1 MNGSPNMQITPD
13 VNQALANANIPLSP
27 ALTQYFQQNVTP
39 YLDQLQYQMYQTQ
52 VSLQDT
58 LQFFVNQ
65 NRCQL
70 AEIDRLKQV
79 RQTMPRMF
87 CERQIDGYGVCI
99 DHGNQ
104 TLVGK
109 LRIRSVH
116 HCYIDKD
123 GYRKELLYVL
133 YSSMDDNIHSAVVPR
148 DKLASKNL
156 LPLFE
161 SFQWVCKS
169 KAMAN
174 DYVAHCINNFAQK
187 RILYISEYP
196 GFSFVKSKEG
206 STLVQFCCNR
216 NQFGMNPLKHCSPY
230 FTKKVLPST
239 KDRPLGIKGI
249 CEKYLDT
256 DKKMM
261 LFVFS
266 LCGLLSS
273 FFREEKYSTERIL
286 TISAPDAASER
297 FATLLMQIF
306 NRGTKPLTLCSNKSA
321 VKTELL
327 HAKDETVILSDRS
340 IIDDDKKRTEMLQ
353 HILTEN
359 DSMDCQPHNLAI
371 FSTHAQYLLPPE
383 KKICLTLP
391 ENFAPAMT
399 KEEEAEMCDDLNYLI
414 NTIASYICKNYEL
427 FRDRF
432 KQNFIDIF
440 NSEFEQY
447 SPYFQGK
454 SKEIITA
461 GALLDTVYFCVID
474 CILDFD
480 SQPIAPLIYSI
491 LYDSQT
497 VSGTSEDAVS
507 EHFIAALND
516 AIRSGKLKILQHSKE
531 MDFQEGT
538 NQLIVKDKL
547 LILEESAIENVLIPS
562 MRTADNTCRILKC
575 LKACEYLHA
584 TKKNRYPLVVYS
596 HHRSLRPALI
606 ALKSDRI
613 LDSDVELMI
622 EESRYAE
629 WYSTAPAPEHFIPLT
644 ENRIGGVSYQVFDEK
659 RKDNMHFFALGKSG
673 SGKTHCLTERM
684 VSLQKLHRPV
694 IVFDT
699 SESFTEEEILE
710 KLSVGC
716 GETAEKKVQAYIAE
730 HITFHRIE
738 EDGIPVDLLKLG
750 DSGNGE
756 DTIRKIESIVESHNP
771 NMGSK
776 QQAAVHAAISDM
788 IQKGNVDMTS
798 LYEVLTSEQ
807 IPYDLADQ
815 LADTLSF
822 FVNFKANDRDWG
834 ELIEESKDII
844 IISTKAVRS
853 NGGSGL
859 IDMLLMSLYYY
870 QQAHGEKQLS
880 VFIDEIRTQNLSTK
894 GPIAKIL
901 TESRKNRMSLNFA
914 TQFLPKSAQVREIM
928 DNAAIHAF
936 FPLDDRTAASAAKLL
951 NIDPQALTLL
961 ETGECY
967 IKGTFYNQNRQ
978 KAIPGILHGTTYRNF
993 KKAKP
998 KLHKRPFIDVPCFDE
1013 KRCNFP
1019 PAKN

>member
-1 MNGSPNMQITPD
+1 MYGMSTAEQLIAINHMQVAANHAVPSGAMPFQEVLRVYGEDQIT
-13 VNQALANANIPLSP
+13 
-27 ALTQYFQQNVTP
+27 
-39 YLDQLQYQMYQTQ
+39 
-52 VSLQDT
+52 
-58 LQFFVNQ
+58 
-65 NRCQL
+65 
-70 AEIDRLKQV
+70 
-79 RQTMPRMF
+79 
-87 CERQIDGYGVCI
+87 GVGSCI
-99 DHGNQ
+99 DYEKRKIKRI
-104 TLVGK
+104 GK
-109 LRIRSVH
+109 LRIHSIH

-123 GYRKELLYVL
+123 GQRKEFLYVS
-133 YSSMDDNIHSAVVPR
+133 YSSMDDSTHLAVVPC

-216 NQFGMNPLKHCSPY
+216 NQFGMNLLKHCSPY

-273 FFREEKYSTERIL
+273 FFREEKY
-286 TISAPDAASER
+286 
-297 FATLLMQIF
+297 
-306 NRGTKPLTLCSNKSA
+306 
-321 VKTELL
+321 
-327 HAKDETVILSDRS
+327 
-340 IIDDDKKRTEMLQ
+340 
-353 HILTEN
+353 
-359 DSMDCQPHNLAI
+359 SMDCQPHNLAI

-454 SKEIITA
+454 SKEIIAA
-461 GALLDTVYFCVID
+461 GALLDTVYFCVIN
-474 CILDFD
+474 CILNFD
-480 SQPIAPLIYSI
+480 SQPITPLIYSI
-491 LYDSQT
+491 LYNSQT

-507 EHFIAALND
+507 EQFIAALND
-516 AIRSGKLKILQHSKE
+516 AIRSGKLKILRHSKE

-716 GETAEKKVQAYIAE
+716 GETAEQDVRAYIAE

-788 IQKGNVDMTS
+788 IQNGNVDMAS

-914 TQFLPKSAQVREIM
+914 TQFLPKSTQVREIM

-951 NIDPQALTLL
+951 QVDSKELTLL

-978 KAIPGILHGTTYRNF
+978 KAVPGILHGTTYRNF

-998 KLHKRPFIDVPCFDE
+998 KLHKRPLIDVPCFDE
-1013 KRCNFP
+1013 KRCNFS

>member
-1 MNGSPNMQITPD
+1 MNGMYGMSTAEQLIAINHMQVAANHAVPSGAMPFQEVLRVYGEDQIT
-13 VNQALANANIPLSP
+13 
-27 ALTQYFQQNVTP
+27 
-39 YLDQLQYQMYQTQ
+39 
-52 VSLQDT
+52 
-58 LQFFVNQ
+58 
-65 NRCQL
+65 
-70 AEIDRLKQV
+70 
-79 RQTMPRMF
+79 
-87 CERQIDGYGVCI
+87 GVGICMDYEKRKI
-99 DHGNQ
+99 KRI
-104 TLVGK
+104 GK
-109 LRIRSVH
+109 LRIHSVH

-123 GYRKELLYVL
+123 GQRKEFLYVS
-133 YSSMDDNIHSAVVPR
+133 YSSMDDSTHLAVVPR

-161 SFQWVCKS
+161 SFQWLCKS

-216 NQFGMNPLKHCSPY
+216 NQFGMNLLKHCSPY

-273 FFREEKYSTERIL
+273 FFREEKYSMERIL

-359 DSMDCQPHNLAI
+359 DNMDCQPHNLAI

-399 KEEEAEMCDDLNYLI
+399 TEEEAEMCDDLNYLVNFI
-414 NTIASYICKNYEL
+414 ISCICKSYTVL
-427 FRDRF
+427 PGAFRDEF
-432 KQNFIDIF
+432 HEQIDLYT
-440 NSEFEQY
+440 S
-447 SPYFQGK
+447 YFQGK
-454 SKEIITA
+454 SKEMIAA
-461 GALLDTVYFCVID
+461 GALLDTVYSCMIAYF
-474 CILDFD
+474 LEFD
-480 SQPIAPLIYSI
+480 SQPITMLIRSV
-491 LYDSQT
+491 LSDSQT

-507 EHFIAALND
+507 EQFIAALND
-516 AIRSGKLKILQHSKE
+516 AIRSGKLKILRHSKE

-547 LILEESAIENVLIPS
+547 LILEESAMENVLIPS

-596 HHRSLRPALI
+596 NHRSLRPALI

-788 IQKGNVDMTS
+788 IQNGNVDMAS

-822 FVNFKANDRDWG
+822 FMNFKANDRDWG

-914 TQFLPKSAQVREIM
+914 TQFLPKSTQVREIM

-951 NIDPQALTLL
+951 QVDPQALTLL

-993 KKAKP
+993 KKSKP
-998 KLHKRPFIDVPCFDE
+998 ESSSHSFIDVPCFDE

>member
-1 MNGSPNMQITPD
+1 MNGMYGMSTAEQLIAINHMQVAANHAVPSGAMPFQEVLRVYGEDQIT
-13 VNQALANANIPLSP
+13 
-27 ALTQYFQQNVTP
+27 
-39 YLDQLQYQMYQTQ
+39 
-52 VSLQDT
+52 
-58 LQFFVNQ
+58 
-65 NRCQL
+65 
-70 AEIDRLKQV
+70 
-79 RQTMPRMF
+79 
-87 CERQIDGYGVCI
+87 GVGSCI
-99 DHGNQ
+99 DQ
-104 TLVGK
+104 EKRKIKRIGK
-109 LRIRSVH
+109 LRIHSIH

-123 GYRKELLYVL
+123 GQRKEFLYVS
-133 YSSMDDNIHSAVVPR
+133 YSSMDDSTHLAVVPC

-161 SFQWVCKS
+161 SFQWMCKS

-174 DYVAHCINNFAQK
+174 DYIAYCIRCFPPKSTQ
-187 RILYISEYP
+187 YFPEYA
-196 GFSFVKSKEG
+196 GFSFIEQSEN
-206 STLVQFCCNR
+206 STSIRFDCNR
-216 NQFGMNPLKHCSPY
+216 KCFDMKLLKHCSPY

-273 FFREEKYSTERIL
+273 FFRKEKYSMERIL

-353 HILTEN
+353 YILTEN
-359 DSMDCQPHNLAI
+359 DNMDCQPHNLAI

-399 KEEEAEMCDDLNYLI
+399 TKEEAEMCDDLNYLVNFI
-414 NTIASYICKNYEL
+414 ISCICKSYTVLPGAFQDE
-427 FRDRF
+427 FHE
-432 KQNFIDIF
+432 QIDLYT
-440 NSEFEQY
+440 S
-447 SPYFQGK
+447 YFQGK
-454 SKEIITA
+454 SKEMIAA
-461 GALLDTVYFCVID
+461 GALLDTVYSCMIAYF
-474 CILDFD
+474 LEFD
-480 SQPIAPLIYSI
+480 SQPITMLIRSV
-491 LYDSQT
+491 LSDSQT

-507 EHFIAALND
+507 EQFIAALND

-644 ENRIGGVSYQVFDEK
+644 ENCIGGISYQVFDEK

-694 IVFDT
+694 IVFDN

-716 GETAEKKVQAYIAE
+716 GETAEKEVQAYIAE

-776 QQAAVHAAISDM
+776 QQAAISDM
-788 IQKGNVDMTS
+788 IQNGNVDMAS

-914 TQFLPKSAQVREIM
+914 TQFLPKSTQVREIM

>member
-1 MNGSPNMQITPD
+1 MNGMYGMSTAEQLIAINHMQVAANHAVPSGAMPFQEVLRVYGEDQIT
-13 VNQALANANIPLSP
+13 
-27 ALTQYFQQNVTP
+27 
-39 YLDQLQYQMYQTQ
+39 
-52 VSLQDT
+52 
-58 LQFFVNQ
+58 
-65 NRCQL
+65 
-70 AEIDRLKQV
+70 
-79 RQTMPRMF
+79 
-87 CERQIDGYGVCI
+87 GVGSCI
-99 DHGNQ
+99 DYEKRKIKRI
-104 TLVGK
+104 GK
-109 LRIRSVH
+109 LRIHSIH

-123 GYRKELLYVL
+123 GQRKEFLYVS
-133 YSSMDDNIHSAVVPR
+133 YSSMDDSTHLAVVPC

-161 SFQWVCKS
+161 SFQWMCKN

-174 DYVAHCINNFAQK
+174 DYIAYCIRCFPPKSTQ
-187 RILYISEYP
+187 YFPEYA
-196 GFSFVKSKEG
+196 GFSFIEQSEN
-206 STLVQFCCNR
+206 STFIRFDCNR
-216 NQFGMNPLKHCSPY
+216 KCFDMKLLKHCSPY

-273 FFREEKYSTERIL
+273 FFREEKYSMERIL

-399 KEEEAEMCDDLNYLI
+399 TEEEAEMCDDLNYLVNI
-414 NTIASYICKNYEL
+414 IISRICKSYTVL
-427 FRDRF
+427 PGSFRDEF
-432 KQNFIDIF
+432 HEQIDLYT
-440 NSEFEQY
+440 S
-447 SPYFQGK
+447 YFQDK

-461 GALLDTVYFCVID
+461 GALLDTVYSCMIAYF
-474 CILDFD
+474 LEFD
-480 SQPIAPLIYSI
+480 SQPITMLICSV
-491 LYDSQT
+491 LSDSQT
-497 VSGTSEDAVS
+497 VSSTSEDAVS
-507 EHFIAALND
+507 EQFIAALND
-516 AIRSGKLKILQHSKE
+516 AIRSDKLKILRHSKE

-644 ENRIGGVSYQVFDEK
+644 ENCIGGVSYQVFDEK

-716 GETAEKKVQAYIAE
+716 GETAEKDVRAYIAE

-788 IQKGNVDMTS
+788 IQNGNVDMAS

-914 TQFLPKSAQVREIM
+914 TQFLPKSTQVREIM

-993 KKAKP
+993 KKSKP
-998 KLHKRPFIDVPCFDE
+998 ESSSHSFIDVPCFDE

>member
-1 MNGSPNMQITPD
+1 MNGMYGMSDAERLIAVNRMQVAANHAVPNGAMPFQEVLRVYGEDQIT
-13 VNQALANANIPLSP
+13 
-27 ALTQYFQQNVTP
+27 
-39 YLDQLQYQMYQTQ
+39 
-52 VSLQDT
+52 
-58 LQFFVNQ
+58 
-65 NRCQL
+65 
-70 AEIDRLKQV
+70 
-79 RQTMPRMF
+79 
-87 CERQIDGYGVCI
+87 GVGICI
-99 DHGNQ
+99 DYEKRKRKRI
-104 TLVGK
+104 GK
-109 LRIRSVH
+109 LRIHSVC

-133 YSSMDDNIHSAVVPR
+133 YFSTDDNIHSAVIPR

-161 SFQWVCKS
+161 TFQWMCKS

-174 DYVAHCINNFAQK
+174 DYIAHCIRCFPPKSTQ
-187 RILYISEYP
+187 YFPEYA
-196 GFSFVKSKEG
+196 GFSFIEQSEN
-206 STLVQFCCNR
+206 STSIRFDCNR
-216 NQFGMNPLKHCSPY
+216 KCFDMKLLKHCSPY

-273 FFREEKYSTERIL
+273 FFREEKYSMERIL

-359 DSMDCQPHNLAI
+359 DNMDCQPHNLAI

-399 KEEEAEMCDDLNYLI
+399 TEEEAEMCDDLNYLVNFI
-414 NTIASYICKNYEL
+414 ISCICKSYTVL
-427 FRDRF
+427 PGAFRDEF
-432 KQNFIDIF
+432 HEQIDLYT
-440 NSEFEQY
+440 S
-447 SPYFQGK
+447 YFQGK
-454 SKEIITA
+454 SKEMIAA
-461 GALLDTVYFCVID
+461 GAVLNTVYLCVIN
-474 CILDFD
+474 CILNFD
-480 SQPIAPLIYSI
+480 SQPIIPLIYSV
-491 LYDSQT
+491 LSDSQT

-507 EHFIAALND
+507 EQFIAALND
-516 AIRSGKLKILQHSKE
+516 AIRSDKLKILRHSKE

-596 HHRSLRPALI
+596 NHRSLRPALI

-629 WYSTAPAPEHFIPLT
+629 WYSTATAPEHFIPLT

-659 RKDNMHFFALGKSG
+659 HKDNMHFFALGKSG

-716 GETAEKKVQAYIAE
+716 GETAEKDVRAYIAE
-730 HITFHRIE
+730 HITFHHIE

-756 DTIRKIESIVESHNP
+756 DAIRKIESIVESHNP

-788 IQKGNVDMTS
+788 IQKGNVDITS

-844 IISTKAVRS
+844 I
-853 NGGSGL
+853 
-859 IDMLLMSLYYY
+859 
-870 QQAHGEKQLS
+870 
-880 VFIDEIRTQNLSTK
+880 
-894 GPIAKIL
+894 
-901 TESRKNRMSLNFA
+901 
-914 TQFLPKSAQVREIM
+914 
-928 DNAAIHAF
+928 
-936 FPLDDRTAASAAKLL
+936 
-951 NIDPQALTLL
+951 
-961 ETGECY
+961 
-967 IKGTFYNQNRQ
+967 
-978 KAIPGILHGTTYRNF
+978 
-993 KKAKP
+993 KK
-998 KLHKRPFIDVPCFDE
+998 H
-1013 KRCNFP
+1013 
-1019 PAKN
+1019 

>member
-1 MNGSPNMQITPD
+1 MYGMSTAEQLIAINHMQVAANHAVPSGAMPFQEVLRVYGEDQIT
-13 VNQALANANIPLSP
+13 
-27 ALTQYFQQNVTP
+27 
-39 YLDQLQYQMYQTQ
+39 
-52 VSLQDT
+52 
-58 LQFFVNQ
+58 
-65 NRCQL
+65 
-70 AEIDRLKQV
+70 
-79 RQTMPRMF
+79 
-87 CERQIDGYGVCI
+87 GVGSCI
-99 DHGNQ
+99 DYEKRKIKRI
-104 TLVGK
+104 GK
-109 LRIRSVH
+109 LRIHSIH

-123 GYRKELLYVL
+123 GQRKEFLYVS
-133 YSSMDDNIHSAVVPR
+133 YSSMDDSTHLAVVPC

-161 SFQWVCKS
+161 AFQWVCKS

-174 DYVAHCINNFAQK
+174 DYIAYCIHCFLPKSTQ
-187 RILYISEYP
+187 YFPEYA
-196 GFSFVKSKEG
+196 GFSFIEQSEN
-206 STLVQFCCNR
+206 STFIRFDCNR
-216 NQFGMNPLKHCSPY
+216 KCFDMKLLKHCSPY

-273 FFREEKYSTERIL
+273 FFRKEKYSMERIL

-359 DSMDCQPHNLAI
+359 DNMDCQPHNLAI

-399 KEEEAEMCDDLNYLI
+399 TEEEAEMCDDLNYLVNI
-414 NTIASYICKNYEL
+414 IISRICKSYTVL
-427 FRDRF
+427 PGSFRDEF
-432 KQNFIDIF
+432 HEQIDLYT
-440 NSEFEQY
+440 S
-447 SPYFQGK
+447 YFQGK
-454 SKEIITA
+454 SKEIIAA
-461 GALLDTVYFCVID
+461 GALLDTVYFCVIN
-474 CILDFD
+474 CILEFD
-480 SQPIAPLIYSI
+480 SQPITPLIYSI

-507 EHFIAALND
+507 EQFIAALND
-516 AIRSGKLKILQHSKE
+516 AIRSGKLKILRHSKE

-547 LILEESAIENVLIPS
+547 LILEESAMENVLIPS

-596 HHRSLRPALI
+596 NHRSLRPALI

-644 ENRIGGVSYQVFDEK
+644 ENCIGGVSYQVFDEK

-716 GETAEKKVQAYIAE
+716 GETAEQDVRAYIAK

-788 IQKGNVDMTS
+788 IQNGNVDMAS

-914 TQFLPKSAQVREIM
+914 TQFLPKSTQVREIM

>member
-1 MNGSPNMQITPD
+1 
-13 VNQALANANIPLSP
+13 
-27 ALTQYFQQNVTP
+27 
-39 YLDQLQYQMYQTQ
+39 
-52 VSLQDT
+52 
-58 LQFFVNQ
+58 
-65 NRCQL
+65 
-70 AEIDRLKQV
+70 
-79 RQTMPRMF
+79 
-87 CERQIDGYGVCI
+87 
-99 DHGNQ
+99 
-104 TLVGK
+104 
-109 LRIRSVH
+109 
-116 HCYIDKD
+116 
-123 GYRKELLYVL
+123 
-133 YSSMDDNIHSAVVPR
+133 MDDSTHLAVVPC

-161 SFQWVCKS
+161 SFQWMCKS

-174 DYVAHCINNFAQK
+174 DYIAYCIRCFPPQSTQ
-187 RILYISEYP
+187 YFPEYA
-196 GFSFVKSKEG
+196 GFSFIEQSEN
-206 STLVQFCCNR
+206 STFIRFDCNR
-216 NQFGMNPLKHCSPY
+216 KCFDMNLLKHCSPY

-239 KDRPLGIKGI
+239 KGRPLGIKGI

-273 FFREEKYSTERIL
+273 FFRKEKYSMERIL

-327 HAKDETVILSDRS
+327 HAKDETVILSDHS

-359 DSMDCQPHNLAI
+359 DNMDCQPHNLAI

-391 ENFAPAMT
+391 ENFALAMT
-399 KEEEAEMCDDLNYLI
+399 KEEEAEMCDDLNYLVNFI
-414 NTIASYICKNYEL
+414 ISCICKSYTVL
-427 FRDRF
+427 PGAFRDEF
-432 KQNFIDIF
+432 HEQIDLYT
-440 NSEFEQY
+440 S
-447 SPYFQGK
+447 YFQGK
-454 SKEIITA
+454 SKEMIAA
-461 GALLDTVYFCVID
+461 GALLDTVYFCVIA
-474 CILDFD
+474 CFLEFD
-480 SQPIAPLIYSI
+480 SQPITMLIRSV
-491 LYDSQT
+491 LSDSQT

-507 EHFIAALND
+507 EQFIAALND
-516 AIRSGKLKILQHSKE
+516 AIRSGKLKILRHSKE

-629 WYSTAPAPEHFIPLT
+629 WYSTATAPKHFIPLT

-716 GETAEKKVQAYIAE
+716 GETAEQDVRAYIAE

-750 DSGNGE
+750 DSGNEE

-788 IQKGNVDMTS
+788 IQKGNVDMAS

-834 ELIEESKDII
+834 ELIEESKNII

-914 TQFLPKSAQVREIM
+914 TQFLPKSTQVREIM

-951 NIDPQALTLL
+951 QVDSKELTLL

>member
-216 NQFGMNPLKHCSPY
+216 NQFGMNLLKHCSPY

-359 DSMDCQPHNLAI
+359 DNMDCQPHNLAI

-454 SKEIITA
+454 SKEIIAA
-461 GALLDTVYFCVID
+461 GALLDTVYFCVIN
-474 CILDFD
+474 CILNFD
-480 SQPIAPLIYSI
+480 SQPITPLIYSI
-491 LYDSQT
+491 LYNSQT

-507 EHFIAALND
+507 EQFIAALND
-516 AIRSGKLKILQHSKE
+516 AIRS
-531 MDFQEGT
+531 
-538 NQLIVKDKL
+538 
-547 LILEESAIENVLIPS
+547 
-562 MRTADNTCRILKC
+562 
-575 LKACEYLHA
+575 
-584 TKKNRYPLVVYS
+584 
-596 HHRSLRPALI
+596 
-606 ALKSDRI
+606 
-613 LDSDVELMI
+613 
-622 EESRYAE
+622 
-629 WYSTAPAPEHFIPLT
+629 
-644 ENRIGGVSYQVFDEK
+644 GGVSYQVFDEK

-716 GETAEKKVQAYIAE
+716 GETAEQDVRAYIAE

-788 IQKGNVDMTS
+788 IQNGNVDMAS

-914 TQFLPKSAQVREIM
+914 TQFLPKSTQVREIM

-951 NIDPQALTLL
+951 QVDSKELTLL

-978 KAIPGILHGTTYRNF
+978 KAVPGILHGTTYRNF

-998 KLHKRPFIDVPCFDE
+998 KLHKRPLIDVPCFDE
-1013 KRCNFP
+1013 KRCNFS

>member
-1 MNGSPNMQITPD
+1 MNGMYGMSTAEQLIAINHMQVAANHAVPSGAMPFQEVLRVYGEDQIT
-13 VNQALANANIPLSP
+13 
-27 ALTQYFQQNVTP
+27 
-39 YLDQLQYQMYQTQ
+39 
-52 VSLQDT
+52 
-58 LQFFVNQ
+58 
-65 NRCQL
+65 
-70 AEIDRLKQV
+70 
-79 RQTMPRMF
+79 
-87 CERQIDGYGVCI
+87 GVGSCI
-99 DHGNQ
+99 DQ
-104 TLVGK
+104 EKRKIKRIGK
-109 LRIRSVH
+109 LRIHSIH

-123 GYRKELLYVL
+123 GQRKEFLYVS
-133 YSSMDDNIHSAVVPR
+133 YSSMDDSTHLAVVPC

-161 SFQWVCKS
+161 SFQWMCKS

-174 DYVAHCINNFAQK
+174 DYIAYCIRCFPPKSTQ
-187 RILYISEYP
+187 YFPEYA
-196 GFSFVKSKEG
+196 GFSFIEQSEN
-206 STLVQFCCNR
+206 STSIRFDCNR
-216 NQFGMNPLKHCSPY
+216 KCFDMKLLKHCSPY

-273 FFREEKYSTERIL
+273 FFRKEKYSMERIL

-353 HILTEN
+353 YILTEN
-359 DSMDCQPHNLAI
+359 DNMDCQPHNLAI

-399 KEEEAEMCDDLNYLI
+399 TKEEAEMCDDLNYLVNFI
-414 NTIASYICKNYEL
+414 ISCICKSYTVLPGAFQDE
-427 FRDRF
+427 FHE
-432 KQNFIDIF
+432 QIDLYT
-440 NSEFEQY
+440 S
-447 SPYFQGK
+447 YFQGK
-454 SKEIITA
+454 SKEMIAA
-461 GALLDTVYFCVID
+461 GALLDTVYSCMIAYF
-474 CILDFD
+474 LEFD
-480 SQPIAPLIYSI
+480 SQPITMLIRSV
-491 LYDSQT
+491 LSDSQT

-507 EHFIAALND
+507 EQFIAALND

-644 ENRIGGVSYQVFDEK
+644 ENCIGGISYQVFDEK

-694 IVFDT
+694 IVFDN

-716 GETAEKKVQAYIAE
+716 GETAEKEVQAYIAE

-788 IQKGNVDMTS
+788 IQNGNVDMAS

-914 TQFLPKSAQVREIM
+914 T
-928 DNAAIHAF
+928 
-936 FPLDDRTAASAAKLL
+936 
-951 NIDPQALTLL
+951 
-961 ETGECY
+961 
-967 IKGTFYNQNRQ
+967 
-978 KAIPGILHGTTYRNF
+978 
-993 KKAKP
+993 
-998 KLHKRPFIDVPCFDE
+998 
-1013 KRCNFP
+1013 
-1019 PAKN
+1019 

>member
-1 MNGSPNMQITPD
+1 MYGMSTAEQLIAINHMQVAANHAVPSGAMPFQEVLRVYGEDQIT
-13 VNQALANANIPLSP
+13 
-27 ALTQYFQQNVTP
+27 
-39 YLDQLQYQMYQTQ
+39 
-52 VSLQDT
+52 
-58 LQFFVNQ
+58 
-65 NRCQL
+65 
-70 AEIDRLKQV
+70 
-79 RQTMPRMF
+79 
-87 CERQIDGYGVCI
+87 GVGSCI
-99 DHGNQ
+99 DYEKRKIKRI
-104 TLVGK
+104 GK
-109 LRIRSVH
+109 LRIHSIH

-123 GYRKELLYVL
+123 GQRKEFLYVS
-133 YSSMDDNIHSAVVPR
+133 YSSMDDSTHLAVVPC

-161 SFQWVCKS
+161 AFQWVCKS

-174 DYVAHCINNFAQK
+174 DYIAYCIHCFLPKSTQ
-187 RILYISEYP
+187 YFPEYA
-196 GFSFVKSKEG
+196 GFSFIEQSEN
-206 STLVQFCCNR
+206 STFIRFDCNR
-216 NQFGMNPLKHCSPY
+216 KCFDMKLLKHCSPY

-273 FFREEKYSTERIL
+273 FFRKEKYSMERIL

-359 DSMDCQPHNLAI
+359 DNMDCQPHNLAI

-399 KEEEAEMCDDLNYLI
+399 TEEEAEMCDDLNYLVNI
-414 NTIASYICKNYEL
+414 IISRICKSYTVL
-427 FRDRF
+427 PGSFRDEF
-432 KQNFIDIF
+432 HEQIDLYT
-440 NSEFEQY
+440 S
-447 SPYFQGK
+447 YFQGK

-461 GALLDTVYFCVID
+461 GALLDTVYSCMIACF
-474 CILDFD
+474 LEFD
-480 SQPIAPLIYSI
+480 SQPITMLIRSV
-491 LYDSQT
+491 LSDSQT

-507 EHFIAALND
+507 EQFIAALND
-516 AIRSGKLKILQHSKE
+516 AIRSDKLKILRHSKE

-596 HHRSLRPALI
+596 NHRSLRPALI

-644 ENRIGGVSYQVFDEK
+644 ENCIGGVSYQVFDEK

-716 GETAEKKVQAYIAE
+716 GETAEQDVRAYIAK

-788 IQKGNVDMTS
+788 IQKGNVDMAS

-844 IISTKAVRS
+844 I
-853 NGGSGL
+853 
-859 IDMLLMSLYYY
+859 
-870 QQAHGEKQLS
+870 
-880 VFIDEIRTQNLSTK
+880 
-894 GPIAKIL
+894 
-901 TESRKNRMSLNFA
+901 
-914 TQFLPKSAQVREIM
+914 
-928 DNAAIHAF
+928 
-936 FPLDDRTAASAAKLL
+936 
-951 NIDPQALTLL
+951 
-961 ETGECY
+961 
-967 IKGTFYNQNRQ
+967 
-978 KAIPGILHGTTYRNF
+978 
-993 KKAKP
+993 KK
-998 KLHKRPFIDVPCFDE
+998 H
-1013 KRCNFP
+1013 
-1019 PAKN
+1019 

>member
-1 MNGSPNMQITPD
+1 MNGMYGMSTAEQLIAINHMQVAANHAVPSGAMPFQEVLRVYGEDQIT
-13 VNQALANANIPLSP
+13 
-27 ALTQYFQQNVTP
+27 
-39 YLDQLQYQMYQTQ
+39 
-52 VSLQDT
+52 
-58 LQFFVNQ
+58 
-65 NRCQL
+65 
-70 AEIDRLKQV
+70 
-79 RQTMPRMF
+79 
-87 CERQIDGYGVCI
+87 GVGSCI
-99 DHGNQ
+99 DQ
-104 TLVGK
+104 EKRKIKRIGK
-109 LRIRSVH
+109 LRIHSIH

-123 GYRKELLYVL
+123 GQRKEFLYVS
-133 YSSMDDNIHSAVVPR
+133 YSSMDDSTHLAVVPC

-161 SFQWVCKS
+161 SFQWMCKS

-174 DYVAHCINNFAQK
+174 DYIAYCIRCFPPKSTQ
-187 RILYISEYP
+187 YFPEYA
-196 GFSFVKSKEG
+196 GFSFIEQSEN
-206 STLVQFCCNR
+206 STSIRFDCNR
-216 NQFGMNPLKHCSPY
+216 KCFDMKLLKHCSPY

-273 FFREEKYSTERIL
+273 FFRKEKYSMERIL

-353 HILTEN
+353 YILTEN
-359 DSMDCQPHNLAI
+359 DNMDCQPHNLAI

-399 KEEEAEMCDDLNYLI
+399 TKEEAEMCDDLNYLVNFI
-414 NTIASYICKNYEL
+414 ISCICKSYTVLPGAFQDE
-427 FRDRF
+427 FHE
-432 KQNFIDIF
+432 QIDLYT
-440 NSEFEQY
+440 S
-447 SPYFQGK
+447 YFQGK
-454 SKEIITA
+454 SKEMIAA
-461 GALLDTVYFCVID
+461 GALLDTVYSCMIAYF
-474 CILDFD
+474 LEFD
-480 SQPIAPLIYSI
+480 SQPITMLIRSV
-491 LYDSQT
+491 LSDSQT

-507 EHFIAALND
+507 EQFIAALND

-644 ENRIGGVSYQVFDEK
+644 ENCIGGISYQVFDEK

-716 GETAEKKVQAYIAE
+716 GETAEQDVRAYIAK

-788 IQKGNVDMTS
+788 IQKGNVDMAS

-844 IISTKAVRS
+844 I
-853 NGGSGL
+853 
-859 IDMLLMSLYYY
+859 
-870 QQAHGEKQLS
+870 
-880 VFIDEIRTQNLSTK
+880 
-894 GPIAKIL
+894 
-901 TESRKNRMSLNFA
+901 
-914 TQFLPKSAQVREIM
+914 
-928 DNAAIHAF
+928 
-936 FPLDDRTAASAAKLL
+936 
-951 NIDPQALTLL
+951 
-961 ETGECY
+961 
-967 IKGTFYNQNRQ
+967 
-978 KAIPGILHGTTYRNF
+978 
-993 KKAKP
+993 KK
-998 KLHKRPFIDVPCFDE
+998 H
-1013 KRCNFP
+1013 
-1019 PAKN
+1019 

>member
-70 AEIDRLKQV
+70 AEIERLKQV

-196 GFSFVKSKEG
+196 GFSFIEQSEN
-206 STLVQFCCNR
+206 STFIRFDCNR
-216 NQFGMNPLKHCSPY
+216 KCFDMKLLKHCSPY

-239 KDRPLGIKGI
+239 KDRPLSIKGI

-273 FFREEKYSTERIL
+273 FFRKEKYSMERIL

-327 HAKDETVILSDRS
+327 HAKDETIILSDRS
-340 IIDDDKKRTEMLQ
+340 IIDDDKKR
-353 HILTEN
+353 
-359 DSMDCQPHNLAI
+359 
-371 FSTHAQYLLPPE
+371 
-383 KKICLTLP
+383 
-391 ENFAPAMT
+391 
-399 KEEEAEMCDDLNYLI
+399 
-414 NTIASYICKNYEL
+414 
-427 FRDRF
+427 
-432 KQNFIDIF
+432 
-440 NSEFEQY
+440 
-447 SPYFQGK
+447 
-454 SKEIITA
+454 A
-461 GALLDTVYFCVID
+461 GALLDTVYSCMIAYF
-474 CILDFD
+474 LEFD
-480 SQPIAPLIYSI
+480 SQPITMLIRSV
-491 LYDSQT
+491 LSDSQT
-497 VSGTSEDAVS
+497 VSDTSEDAVS
-507 EHFIAALND
+507 EQFIAALND
-516 AIRSGKLKILQHSKE
+516 AIRSGKLKILRHSKE

-538 NQLIVKDKL
+538 NQLIVKEDL

-596 HHRSLRPALI
+596 NHRSLRPALI

-716 GETAEKKVQAYIAE
+716 GETAEQDVRAYIAE

-776 QQAAVHAAISDM
+776 QQAAVHAVISDM
-788 IQKGNVDMTS
+788 IQNGNVDMAS

-844 IISTKAVRS
+844 I
-853 NGGSGL
+853 
-859 IDMLLMSLYYY
+859 
-870 QQAHGEKQLS
+870 
-880 VFIDEIRTQNLSTK
+880 
-894 GPIAKIL
+894 
-901 TESRKNRMSLNFA
+901 
-914 TQFLPKSAQVREIM
+914 
-928 DNAAIHAF
+928 
-936 FPLDDRTAASAAKLL
+936 
-951 NIDPQALTLL
+951 
-961 ETGECY
+961 
-967 IKGTFYNQNRQ
+967 
-978 KAIPGILHGTTYRNF
+978 
-993 KKAKP
+993 KK
-998 KLHKRPFIDVPCFDE
+998 H
-1013 KRCNFP
+1013 
-1019 PAKN
+1019 

>member
-1 MNGSPNMQITPD
+1 MNGMYGMSTAEQLIAINHMQVAANHAVPSGAMPFQEVLRAYGEDQIT
-13 VNQALANANIPLSP
+13 
-27 ALTQYFQQNVTP
+27 
-39 YLDQLQYQMYQTQ
+39 
-52 VSLQDT
+52 
-58 LQFFVNQ
+58 
-65 NRCQL
+65 
-70 AEIDRLKQV
+70 
-79 RQTMPRMF
+79 
-87 CERQIDGYGVCI
+87 GVGSCI
-99 DHGNQ
+99 DYEKRKIKRI
-104 TLVGK
+104 GK
-109 LRIRSVH
+109 LRIHSVC
-116 HCYIDKD
+116 HCHIDKD

-133 YSSMDDNIHSAVVPR
+133 YSSTDDNIHSAVVPR

-216 NQFGMNPLKHCSPY
+216 NQFGMNLLKHCSPY

-273 FFREEKYSTERIL
+273 FFRKEKYSMERIL

-306 NRGTKPLTLCSNKSA
+306 NRGTKPLALCSNKSA

-391 ENFAPAMT
+391 ENFALAMT

-427 FRDRF
+427 FRDTF
-432 KQNFIDIF
+432 KQSFIDIF

-454 SKEIITA
+454 SKEIIAA
-461 GALLDTVYFCVID
+461 GALLD
-474 CILDFD
+474 
-480 SQPIAPLIYSI
+480 
-491 LYDSQT
+491 
-497 VSGTSEDAVS
+497 AVS
-507 EHFIAALND
+507 EQFIAALND
-516 AIRSGKLKILQHSKE
+516 AIRSDKLKILRHSKE

-547 LILEESAIENVLIPS
+547 LILEESAMENVLIPS

-596 HHRSLRPALI
+596 NHRSLRPALI

-716 GETAEKKVQAYIAE
+716 GETAEKDVRAYIAE

-788 IQKGNVDMTS
+788 IQKGNVDMAS
-798 LYEVLTSEQ
+798 LYKVLTSEQ

-815 LADTLSF
+815 LTDTLSF
-822 FVNFKANDRDWG
+822 FVNFKANDRDWD

-914 TQFLPKSAQVREIM
+914 TQFLPKSTQVREIM

-951 NIDPQALTLL
+951 NIDSQALTLL

-993 KKAKP
+993 KKSKP
-998 KLHKRPFIDVPCFDE
+998 ESSSHSFIDVPCFDE

>member
-1 MNGSPNMQITPD
+1 MYETNGLSMAELLIFMNQMEVAAYPMPVATYPVPETTNYIAPNETMPFQEVLRVYGEDQIT
-13 VNQALANANIPLSP
+13 
-27 ALTQYFQQNVTP
+27 
-39 YLDQLQYQMYQTQ
+39 
-52 VSLQDT
+52 
-58 LQFFVNQ
+58 
-65 NRCQL
+65 
-70 AEIDRLKQV
+70 
-79 RQTMPRMF
+79 
-87 CERQIDGYGVCI
+87 GVGSCI
-99 DHGNQ
+99 DYEKRKIKRI
-104 TLVGK
+104 GK
-109 LRIRSVH
+109 LRIHSVH

-133 YSSMDDNIHSAVVPR
+133 YSSTDDNIHSAVVPR

-161 SFQWVCKS
+161 SFQWMCKS

-196 GFSFVKSKEG
+196 GFSFAKSKEG
-206 STLVQFCCNR
+206 RTLVQFCCNK
-216 NQFGMNPLKHCSPY
+216 NQFGMNLLKHCSPY

-273 FFREEKYSTERIL
+273 FFREEKYSMERIL

-359 DSMDCQPHNLAI
+359 DNMDCQPHNLAI

-399 KEEEAEMCDDLNYLI
+399 KEEEAEMCEDLNYLVNI
-414 NTIASYICKNYEL
+414 IISRICKSYTVL
-427 FRDRF
+427 PGAFRDEF
-432 KQNFIDIF
+432 HEQIDLYT
-440 NSEFEQY
+440 S
-447 SPYFQGK
+447 YFQGK
-454 SKEIITA
+454 SKEMIAA
-461 GALLDTVYFCVID
+461 GALLDTVYSCMIAYF
-474 CILDFD
+474 LEFD
-480 SQPIAPLIYSI
+480 SQPITMLIRSV
-491 LYDSQT
+491 LSDSQT

-507 EHFIAALND
+507 EQFIAALND
-516 AIRSGKLKILQHSKE
+516 AIRSGKLKILRHSKE

-547 LILEESAIENVLIPS
+547 LILEESAMENVLIPS

-644 ENRIGGVSYQVFDEK
+644 ENCIGGVSYQVFDEK

-716 GETAEKKVQAYIAE
+716 GETAEKDVRAYIAE

-798 LYEVLTSEQ
+798 LYKMLTSEQ

-834 ELIEESKDII
+834 KLIEESKDII

-914 TQFLPKSAQVREIM
+914 TQFLPKSTQVREIM

-951 NIDPQALTLL
+951 QVDSKELTLL

-993 KKAKP
+993 KKSKQ
-998 KLHKRPFIDVPCFDE
+998 PFLY
-1013 KRCNFP
+1013 RC
-1019 PAKN
+1019 ALL

>member
-1 MNGSPNMQITPD
+1 MNGMYGMSTAEQLIAINHMQVAANHAVPSGAMPFQEVLRVYGEDQIT
-13 VNQALANANIPLSP
+13 
-27 ALTQYFQQNVTP
+27 
-39 YLDQLQYQMYQTQ
+39 
-52 VSLQDT
+52 
-58 LQFFVNQ
+58 
-65 NRCQL
+65 
-70 AEIDRLKQV
+70 
-79 RQTMPRMF
+79 
-87 CERQIDGYGVCI
+87 GVGSCI
-99 DHGNQ
+99 DQ
-104 TLVGK
+104 EKRKIKRIGK
-109 LRIRSVH
+109 LRIHSIH

-123 GYRKELLYVL
+123 GQRKEFLYVS
-133 YSSMDDNIHSAVVPR
+133 YSSMDDSTHLAVVPC

-161 SFQWVCKS
+161 SFQWMCKS

-174 DYVAHCINNFAQK
+174 DYIAYCIRCFPPKSTQ
-187 RILYISEYP
+187 YFPEYA
-196 GFSFVKSKEG
+196 GFSFIEQSEN
-206 STLVQFCCNR
+206 STSIRFDCNR
-216 NQFGMNPLKHCSPY
+216 KCFDMKLLKHCSPY

-273 FFREEKYSTERIL
+273 FFREEKYSMERIL

-306 NRGTKPLTLCSNKSA
+306 NRGTKPLTLCSNKRA
-321 VKTELL
+321 V
-327 HAKDETVILSDRS
+327 
-340 IIDDDKKRTEMLQ
+340 RTEMLQ

-391 ENFAPAMT
+391 ENFALAMT
-399 KEEEAEMCDDLNYLI
+399 KEEEAEMCDDLNYLVNI
-414 NTIASYICKNYEL
+414 IVSHICKNYEL

-432 KQNFIDIF
+432 KQSFIDIF

-454 SKEIITA
+454 SKEIIA
-461 GALLDTVYFCVID
+461 VGALLDTVYFCVID

-480 SQPIAPLIYSI
+480 SQPIAPLIYPI

-516 AIRSGKLKILQHSKE
+516 AIRSGKLKILRHSKE

-596 HHRSLRPALI
+596 NHRSLRPALI

-644 ENRIGGVSYQVFDEK
+644 ENCIGGVSYQVFDEK

-716 GETAEKKVQAYIAE
+716 GETAEQDVRAYIAK

-788 IQKGNVDMTS
+788 IQKGNVDMAS

-844 IISTKAVRS
+844 I
-853 NGGSGL
+853 
-859 IDMLLMSLYYY
+859 
-870 QQAHGEKQLS
+870 
-880 VFIDEIRTQNLSTK
+880 
-894 GPIAKIL
+894 
-901 TESRKNRMSLNFA
+901 
-914 TQFLPKSAQVREIM
+914 
-928 DNAAIHAF
+928 
-936 FPLDDRTAASAAKLL
+936 
-951 NIDPQALTLL
+951 
-961 ETGECY
+961 
-967 IKGTFYNQNRQ
+967 
-978 KAIPGILHGTTYRNF
+978 
-993 KKAKP
+993 KK
-998 KLHKRPFIDVPCFDE
+998 H
-1013 KRCNFP
+1013 
-1019 PAKN
+1019 

>member
-1 MNGSPNMQITPD
+1 MYETNGLSMAELLIFMNQMEVAAYPMPVATYPVPETTNYIAPNETMPFQEVLRVYGEDQIT
-13 VNQALANANIPLSP
+13 
-27 ALTQYFQQNVTP
+27 
-39 YLDQLQYQMYQTQ
+39 
-52 VSLQDT
+52 
-58 LQFFVNQ
+58 
-65 NRCQL
+65 
-70 AEIDRLKQV
+70 
-79 RQTMPRMF
+79 
-87 CERQIDGYGVCI
+87 GVGSCI
-99 DHGNQ
+99 DYEKRKIKRI
-104 TLVGK
+104 GK
-109 LRIRSVH
+109 LRIHSIH

-123 GYRKELLYVL
+123 GQRKEFLYVS
-133 YSSMDDNIHSAVVPR
+133 YSSMDDSTHLAVVPC

-161 SFQWVCKS
+161 SFQWMCKS

-174 DYVAHCINNFAQK
+174 DYIAYCIRCFLPKSTQ
-187 RILYISEYP
+187 YFPEYA
-196 GFSFVKSKEG
+196 GFSFIEQSEN
-206 STLVQFCCNR
+206 STFIRFDCNR
-216 NQFGMNPLKHCSPY
+216 KCFDMKLLKHCSPY

-273 FFREEKYSTERIL
+273 FFREEKYSMERIL

-359 DSMDCQPHNLAI
+359 DNMDCQPHNLAI

-399 KEEEAEMCDDLNYLI
+399 TEEEAEMCDDLNYLVNI
-414 NTIASYICKNYEL
+414 IISRICKSYTVL
-427 FRDRF
+427 PGSFRDEF
-432 KQNFIDIF
+432 HEQIDLYT
-440 NSEFEQY
+440 S
-447 SPYFQGK
+447 YFQDK

-461 GALLDTVYFCVID
+461 GALLDTVYFCVIN
-474 CILDFD
+474 CILNFD
-480 SQPIAPLIYSI
+480 SQPITPLIYSI
-491 LYDSQT
+491 LYNSQT

-507 EHFIAALND
+507 EQFIAALND
-516 AIRSGKLKILQHSKE
+516 AIRSGKLKILRHSKE

-629 WYSTAPAPEHFIPLT
+629 WYSTATAPEHFIPLT

-710 KLSVGC
+710 KLSVDC
-716 GETAEKKVQAYIAE
+716 GETAEKDVRAYIAE

-788 IQKGNVDMTS
+788 IQNGNVDMAS

-822 FVNFKANDRDWG
+822 FVNFKANDRDWS

-914 TQFLPKSAQVREIM
+914 TQFLPKSTQVREIM

-993 KKAKP
+993 KKSKP
-998 KLHKRPFIDVPCFDE
+998 ESSSHSFIDVPCFDE
-1013 KRCNFP
+1013 KR
-1019 PAKN
+1019 

>member
-1 MNGSPNMQITPD
+1 MNGMYGMSTAEQLIAINHMQVAANHAVPSGAIPFQEVLRVYGEDQIT
-13 VNQALANANIPLSP
+13 
-27 ALTQYFQQNVTP
+27 
-39 YLDQLQYQMYQTQ
+39 
-52 VSLQDT
+52 
-58 LQFFVNQ
+58 
-65 NRCQL
+65 
-70 AEIDRLKQV
+70 
-79 RQTMPRMF
+79 
-87 CERQIDGYGVCI
+87 GVGSCI
-99 DHGNQ
+99 DYEKRKIKRI
-104 TLVGK
+104 GK
-109 LRIRSVH
+109 LRIHNVC

-123 GYRKELLYVL
+123 GQRKEFLYVS
-133 YSSMDDNIHSAVVPR
+133 YSSMDDSTHLAVVPC

-161 SFQWVCKS
+161 SFQWMCKS

-174 DYVAHCINNFAQK
+174 DYIAYCIRCFPPKSTQ
-187 RILYISEYP
+187 YFPEYA
-196 GFSFVKSKEG
+196 GFSFIEQSEN
-206 STLVQFCCNR
+206 STSIRFDCNR
-216 NQFGMNPLKHCSPY
+216 KCFDMKLRKHCSPY
-230 FTKKVLPST
+230 FTKKVLPSI

-273 FFREEKYSTERIL
+273 FFREEKYSMERIL

-359 DSMDCQPHNLAI
+359 DNMDCQPHNLAI

-399 KEEEAEMCDDLNYLI
+399 TEEEAEMCDDLNYLVNI
-414 NTIASYICKNYEL
+414 IISRICKSYTVL
-427 FRDRF
+427 PGSFRDEF
-432 KQNFIDIF
+432 HEQIDLYT
-440 NSEFEQY
+440 S
-447 SPYFQGK
+447 YFQGK
-454 SKEIITA
+454 SKEMIAA
-461 GALLDTVYFCVID
+461 GALLDTVYSCMIAYF
-474 CILDFD
+474 LEFD
-480 SQPIAPLIYSI
+480 SQPITMLIRSV
-491 LYDSQT
+491 LSDSQT

-507 EHFIAALND
+507 EQFIAALND
-516 AIRSGKLKILQHSKE
+516 AIRSGKLKILRHSKE

-596 HHRSLRPALI
+596 NHRSLRPALI

-716 GETAEKKVQAYIAE
+716 GETAEKEVQAYIAE

-776 QQAAVHAAISDM
+776 QQATVHAAISDM
-788 IQKGNVDMTS
+788 IQNGNVDMAS

-914 TQFLPKSAQVREIM
+914 TQFLPKSTQVREIM

>member
-1 MNGSPNMQITPD
+1 MNGMYGMSTAEQLIAINHMQVAANHAVPSGAMPFQEVLRVYGEDQIT
-13 VNQALANANIPLSP
+13 
-27 ALTQYFQQNVTP
+27 
-39 YLDQLQYQMYQTQ
+39 
-52 VSLQDT
+52 
-58 LQFFVNQ
+58 
-65 NRCQL
+65 
-70 AEIDRLKQV
+70 
-79 RQTMPRMF
+79 
-87 CERQIDGYGVCI
+87 GVGSCI
-99 DHGNQ
+99 DYEKRKIKRI
-104 TLVGK
+104 GK
-109 LRIRSVH
+109 LRIHSIH

-123 GYRKELLYVL
+123 GQQKEFLYVS
-133 YSSMDDNIHSAVVPR
+133 YSSMDDSTHLAVVPC

-161 SFQWVCKS
+161 SFQWMCKS

-174 DYVAHCINNFAQK
+174 DYIAYCIRCFPPKSTQ
-187 RILYISEYP
+187 YFPEYA
-196 GFSFVKSKEG
+196 GFSFIEQSEN
-206 STLVQFCCNR
+206 STFIRFDCNR
-216 NQFGMNPLKHCSPY
+216 KCFDMKLLKHCSPY

-273 FFREEKYSTERIL
+273 FFREEKYSMERIL

-359 DSMDCQPHNLAI
+359 DNMDCQPHNLAI

-391 ENFAPAMT
+391 ENFALAMT
-399 KEEEAEMCDDLNYLI
+399 KEEEAEMCDDLNYLVNI
-414 NTIASYICKNYEL
+414 IISRICKSYTVL
-427 FRDRF
+427 PGSFRDEF
-432 KQNFIDIF
+432 HEQIDLYT
-440 NSEFEQY
+440 S
-447 SPYFQGK
+447 YFQGK

-461 GALLDTVYFCVID
+461 SALLDTVYSCMIACF
-474 CILDFD
+474 LEFD
-480 SQPIAPLIYSI
+480 SQPITMLIRSV
-491 LYDSQT
+491 LSDSQT

-516 AIRSGKLKILQHSKE
+516 AIRSGKLKILRHSKE

-547 LILEESAIENVLIPS
+547 LILEESAMENVLIPS

-629 WYSTAPAPEHFIPLT
+629 WYSTAPVPEHFIPLT

-716 GETAEKKVQAYIAE
+716 GETAEQDVRAYIAE

-750 DSGNGE
+750 DSGNEE

-788 IQKGNVDMTS
+788 IQKGNVDMAS

-834 ELIEESKDII
+834 ELIEESKNII

-914 TQFLPKSAQVREIM
+914 TQFLPKSTQVREIM

-951 NIDPQALTLL
+951 QVDSKELTLL

>member
-1 MNGSPNMQITPD
+1 MNGMYGMSTAEQLIAINHMQVAANHAVPSGAMPFQEVLRVYGEDQIT
-13 VNQALANANIPLSP
+13 
-27 ALTQYFQQNVTP
+27 
-39 YLDQLQYQMYQTQ
+39 
-52 VSLQDT
+52 
-58 LQFFVNQ
+58 
-65 NRCQL
+65 
-70 AEIDRLKQV
+70 
-79 RQTMPRMF
+79 
-87 CERQIDGYGVCI
+87 GVGSCI
-99 DHGNQ
+99 DYEKRKIKRI
-104 TLVGK
+104 GK

-123 GYRKELLYVL
+123 GQRKEFLYVS
-133 YSSMDDNIHSAVVPR
+133 YSSMDDSTHLAVVPC

-161 SFQWVCKS
+161 SFQWMCKS

-174 DYVAHCINNFAQK
+174 DYIAYCIRCFPPKSTQ
-187 RILYISEYP
+187 YFPEYA
-196 GFSFVKSKEG
+196 GFSFIEQSEN
-206 STLVQFCCNR
+206 STSIRFDCNR
-216 NQFGMNPLKHCSPY
+216 KYFDMKLLKHCSPY
-230 FTKKVLPST
+230 FTKKVLPSI

-273 FFREEKYSTERIL
+273 FFRKEKYSMERIL

-391 ENFAPAMT
+391 ENFALAMT

-427 FRDRF
+427 FRDTF
-432 KQNFIDIF
+432 KQSFIDIF

-454 SKEIITA
+454 SKEMIAA
-461 GALLDTVYFCVID
+461 GAVLNTVYLCVIN
-474 CILDFD
+474 CILEFD
-480 SQPIAPLIYSI
+480 SQPITPLIYSV
-491 LYDSQT
+491 LSDSQT

-507 EHFIAALND
+507 EQFIAALND
-516 AIRSGKLKILQHSKE
+516 AIRSDKLKILRHSKE

-716 GETAEKKVQAYIAE
+716 GETAEQDVRAYIAE

-834 ELIEESKDII
+834 KLIEESKDII

-914 TQFLPKSAQVREIM
+914 TQFLPKSTQVREIM

>member
-1 MNGSPNMQITPD
+1 MNGMYGMSTAEQLIAANKMQ
-13 VNQALANANIPLSP
+13 VAANHAVPSGAMP
-27 ALTQYFQQNVTP
+27 FQEVLRV
-39 YLDQLQYQMYQTQ
+39 YGEEQT
-52 VSLQDT
+52 T
-58 LQFFVNQ
+58 G
-65 NRCQL
+65 
-70 AEIDRLKQV
+70 I
-79 RQTMPRMF
+79 
-87 CERQIDGYGVCI
+87 GGCI
-99 DHGNQ
+99 DYEKRKIKRI
-104 TLVGK
+104 GK
-109 LRIRSVH
+109 LRIHSVC

-123 GYRKELLYVL
+123 GQQKEFLYVS
-133 YSSMDDNIHSAVVPR
+133 YSSMDDSTHLAVVPC

-161 SFQWVCKS
+161 SFQWMCKS

-174 DYVAHCINNFAQK
+174 DYIAYCIRCFPPKSTQ
-187 RILYISEYP
+187 YFPEYA
-196 GFSFVKSKEG
+196 GFSFIEQSEN
-206 STLVQFCCNR
+206 STSIRFDCNR
-216 NQFGMNPLKHCSPY
+216 KCFDMKLLKHCSPY
-230 FTKKVLPST
+230 FTKKVLPSI

-273 FFREEKYSTERIL
+273 FFREEKYSMERIL

-359 DSMDCQPHNLAI
+359 DNMDCQPHNLAI

-391 ENFAPAMT
+391 ENFALAMT
-399 KEEEAEMCDDLNYLI
+399 KEEEAEMCDDLNYLVNFI
-414 NTIASYICKNYEL
+414 ISCICKSYTVL
-427 FRDRF
+427 PGAFRDEF
-432 KQNFIDIF
+432 HEQIDLYT
-440 NSEFEQY
+440 S
-447 SPYFQGK
+447 YFQGK
-454 SKEIITA
+454 SKEMIAA
-461 GALLDTVYFCVID
+461 GALLDTVYSCLIVCF
-474 CILDFD
+474 LKFN
-480 SQPIAPLIYSI
+480 SQPITMLIRSV
-491 LYDSQT
+491 LSDSQT

-507 EHFIAALND
+507 EQFIAALND
-516 AIRSGKLKILQHSKE
+516 AIRSDKLKILQHSKE

-629 WYSTAPAPEHFIPLT
+629 WYSTATAPKHFIPLT

-716 GETAEKKVQAYIAE
+716 GETAEKDVRAYIAK

-834 ELIEESKDII
+834 KLIEESKDII

-914 TQFLPKSAQVREIM
+914 TQFLPKSTQVREIM

-951 NIDPQALTLL
+951 NIDSQALTLL

>member
-1 MNGSPNMQITPD
+1 MNGMYGMSTAEQLIAINHMQVAANHAVPSGAMPFQEVLRVYGEDQIT
-13 VNQALANANIPLSP
+13 
-27 ALTQYFQQNVTP
+27 
-39 YLDQLQYQMYQTQ
+39 
-52 VSLQDT
+52 
-58 LQFFVNQ
+58 
-65 NRCQL
+65 
-70 AEIDRLKQV
+70 
-79 RQTMPRMF
+79 
-87 CERQIDGYGVCI
+87 GVGSCI
-99 DHGNQ
+99 DYEKRKIKRI
-104 TLVGK
+104 GK
-109 LRIRSVH
+109 LRIHSIH

-123 GYRKELLYVL
+123 GQRKEFLYVS
-133 YSSMDDNIHSAVVPR
+133 YSSMDDSTHLAVVPC

-161 SFQWVCKS
+161 SFQWMCKS

-174 DYVAHCINNFAQK
+174 DYIAYCIRCFHPKSTQ
-187 RILYISEYP
+187 YFPEYA
-196 GFSFVKSKEG
+196 GFSFIEQSEN
-206 STLVQFCCNR
+206 STSIRFDCNR
-216 NQFGMNPLKHCSPY
+216 KCFDMKLLKHCSPY

-273 FFREEKYSTERIL
+273 FFRKEKYSMERIL

-353 HILTEN
+353 YILTEN
-359 DSMDCQPHNLAI
+359 DNMDCQPHNLAI

-399 KEEEAEMCDDLNYLI
+399 TKEEAEMCDDLNYLVNFI
-414 NTIASYICKNYEL
+414 ISCICKSYTVLPGAFQDE
-427 FRDRF
+427 FHE
-432 KQNFIDIF
+432 QIDLYT
-440 NSEFEQY
+440 S
-447 SPYFQGK
+447 YFQGK
-454 SKEIITA
+454 SKEIIA
-461 GALLDTVYFCVID
+461 VGALLDTVYFCVID

-480 SQPIAPLIYSI
+480 SQPIAPLIYPI

-516 AIRSGKLKILQHSKE
+516 AIRSGKLKILRHSKE

-596 HHRSLRPALI
+596 NHRSLRPALI

-644 ENRIGGVSYQVFDEK
+644 ENCIGGVSYQVFDEK

-716 GETAEKKVQAYIAE
+716 GETAEQDVRAYIAK

-788 IQKGNVDMTS
+788 IQNGNVDMAS

-834 ELIEESKDII
+834 KLIEESKDII

-914 TQFLPKSAQVREIM
+914 TQFLPKSTQVREIM

-951 NIDPQALTLL
+951 QVDSKELTLL

-993 KKAKP
+993 KKSKP
-998 KLHKRPFIDVPCFDE
+998 ESSSHSFIDVPCFDE

>member
-1 MNGSPNMQITPD
+1 MNGMYGMSTAEQLIAVNKMQVAANHAVPSGAMPFQEVLRVYGEDQIT
-13 VNQALANANIPLSP
+13 
-27 ALTQYFQQNVTP
+27 
-39 YLDQLQYQMYQTQ
+39 
-52 VSLQDT
+52 
-58 LQFFVNQ
+58 
-65 NRCQL
+65 
-70 AEIDRLKQV
+70 
-79 RQTMPRMF
+79 
-87 CERQIDGYGVCI
+87 GVGSCI
-99 DHGNQ
+99 DYEKRKIKRI
-104 TLVGK
+104 GK

-116 HCYIDKD
+116 HCHIDKD

-133 YSSMDDNIHSAVVPR
+133 YSSTDDNIHSAVIPR

-161 SFQWVCKS
+161 SFQWMCKS

-174 DYVAHCINNFAQK
+174 DYIAHCINNFPQK

-196 GFSFVKSKEG
+196 GFSFAKNKEG
-206 STLVQFCCNR
+206 RTLVQFFCNR
-216 NQFGMNPLKHCSPY
+216 NQFGMNLLKHCPPY
-230 FTKKVLPST
+230 FTKKVLPHIQ
-239 KDRPLGIKGI
+239 DRPLGIKGI

-273 FFREEKYSTERIL
+273 FFREEKYSMERIL

-306 NRGTKPLTLCSNKSA
+306 NRGTTPLNFCSSKSA

-340 IIDDDKKRTEMLQ
+340 IIDDDKKRTEILQ

-359 DSMDCQPHNLAI
+359 NNMDCQPHNLAI

-383 KKICLTLP
+383 KKICLTLT

-399 KEEEAEMCDDLNYLI
+399 KEEEAEMCDDLNYLVNI
-414 NTIASYICKNYEL
+414 IVSHICKNYEL
-427 FRDRF
+427 FRDKF
-432 KQNFIDIF
+432 KQSFVDIF

-454 SKEIITA
+454 SKEVIA
-461 GALLDTVYFCVID
+461 VGALLDTVYSCLIVCF
-474 CILDFD
+474 LKFN
-480 SQPIAPLIYSI
+480 SQPITMLIRSV
-491 LYDSQT
+491 LSDSQT

-507 EHFIAALND
+507 EQFIAALND
-516 AIRSGKLKILQHSKE
+516 AIRSGKLKILRHSKE
-531 MDFQEGT
+531 MNFQEGT

-547 LILEESAIENVLIPS
+547 LILEESAMENVLIPS

-584 TKKNRYPLVVYS
+584 TKKNRHPLVVYS
-596 HHRSLRPALI
+596 HHRSLRPALIALI

-716 GETAEKKVQAYIAE
+716 GETAEKEVQAYIAE

-738 EDGIPVDLLKLG
+738 EDGIPVDLLKLS
-750 DSGNGE
+750 DSGNVE

-771 NMGSK
+771 NLGRK
-776 QQAAVHAAISDM
+776 QQAAVHAAISGM
-788 IQKGNVDMTS
+788 VQKGNVDMAS
-798 LYEVLTSEQ
+798 LHEALTSEQ

-822 FVNFKANDRDWG
+822 FENFKANDRDWG

-844 IISTKAVRS
+844 IISTRAVCS
-853 NGGSGL
+853 TGGSGL

-880 VFIDEIRTQNLSTK
+880 IFIDEIRTQNLSTK

-914 TQFLPKSAQVREIM
+914 TQFLPKSAQVREIT

-967 IKGTFYNQNRQ
+967 IMGTFYNQNRQ

-998 KLHKRPFIDVPCFDE
+998 KSSSHFFIDVP
-1013 KRCNFP
+1013 
-1019 PAKN
+1019 

>member
-1 MNGSPNMQITPD
+1 MNGMYGMSTAEQLIAANKMQVAANHAVPSGAMPFQEVLRVYGEDQIT
-13 VNQALANANIPLSP
+13 
-27 ALTQYFQQNVTP
+27 
-39 YLDQLQYQMYQTQ
+39 
-52 VSLQDT
+52 
-58 LQFFVNQ
+58 
-65 NRCQL
+65 
-70 AEIDRLKQV
+70 
-79 RQTMPRMF
+79 
-87 CERQIDGYGVCI
+87 GVGSCI
-99 DHGNQ
+99 DYEKRKIKRI
-104 TLVGK
+104 GK
-109 LRIRSVH
+109 LRIYSIF

-123 GYRKELLYVL
+123 GQQKEFLYVS
-133 YSSMDDNIHSAVVPR
+133 YSSMDDSTHLAVVPC

-161 SFQWVCKS
+161 SFQWMCKS

-174 DYVAHCINNFAQK
+174 DYIAYCIRCFSPKSTQ
-187 RILYISEYP
+187 YFPEYA
-196 GFSFVKSKEG
+196 GFSFIEQSEN
-206 STLVQFCCNR
+206 STFIRFDCNR
-216 NQFGMNPLKHCSPY
+216 KCFDMNLLKYCSPY

-273 FFREEKYSTERIL
+273 FFREEKYSMERIL

-353 HILTEN
+353 YILTEN
-359 DSMDCQPHNLAI
+359 DSMNCQPHNLAI

-399 KEEEAEMCDDLNYLI
+399 KEEEAEMCDDLNYLVNI
-414 NTIASYICKNYEL
+414 IISRICKSYTVL
-427 FRDRF
+427 PGSFRDEF
-432 KQNFIDIF
+432 HEQIDLYT
-440 NSEFEQY
+440 S
-447 SPYFQGK
+447 YFQGK
-454 SKEIITA
+454 SKEMIAA
-461 GALLDTVYFCVID
+461 GALLDTVYSCMIACF
-474 CILDFD
+474 LEFD
-480 SQPIAPLIYSI
+480 SQPITMLIRSV
-491 LYDSQT
+491 LSDSQT

-507 EHFIAALND
+507 EQFIAALND
-516 AIRSGKLKILQHSKE
+516 AIRSGKLKILRHGKE

-538 NQLIVKDKL
+538 NQLIVKDEL

-622 EESRYAE
+622 GESRYAE
-629 WYSTAPAPEHFIPLT
+629 WYSTAPAPKHFIPLT

-716 GETAEKKVQAYIAE
+716 GETAEQDVRAYIAE

-738 EDGIPVDLLKLG
+738 EDGIPVDLLKLS
-750 DSGNGE
+750 DSGNAE

-771 NMGSK
+771 NLGRK

-788 IQKGNVDMTS
+788 VQKGDVDMAS
-798 LYEVLTSEQ
+798 LHEVLTSEQ

-822 FVNFKANDRDWG
+822 FENFKANDRDWG

-844 IISTKAVRS
+844 I
-853 NGGSGL
+853 
-859 IDMLLMSLYYY
+859 
-870 QQAHGEKQLS
+870 
-880 VFIDEIRTQNLSTK
+880 
-894 GPIAKIL
+894 
-901 TESRKNRMSLNFA
+901 
-914 TQFLPKSAQVREIM
+914 
-928 DNAAIHAF
+928 
-936 FPLDDRTAASAAKLL
+936 
-951 NIDPQALTLL
+951 
-961 ETGECY
+961 
-967 IKGTFYNQNRQ
+967 
-978 KAIPGILHGTTYRNF
+978 
-993 KKAKP
+993 KK
-998 KLHKRPFIDVPCFDE
+998 H
-1013 KRCNFP
+1013 
-1019 PAKN
+1019 

>member
-1 MNGSPNMQITPD
+1 MNGMYGMYGMSTAEQLIAINHMQVAANHAVPSGAMPFQEVLRVYGEDQIT
-13 VNQALANANIPLSP
+13 
-27 ALTQYFQQNVTP
+27 
-39 YLDQLQYQMYQTQ
+39 
-52 VSLQDT
+52 
-58 LQFFVNQ
+58 
-65 NRCQL
+65 
-70 AEIDRLKQV
+70 
-79 RQTMPRMF
+79 
-87 CERQIDGYGVCI
+87 GVGSCI
-99 DHGNQ
+99 DYEKRKIKRI
-104 TLVGK
+104 GK

-123 GYRKELLYVL
+123 GQRKEFLYVS
-133 YSSMDDNIHSAVVPR
+133 YSSMDDSTHLAVVPC

-161 SFQWVCKS
+161 SFQWMCKS

-174 DYVAHCINNFAQK
+174 DYIAYCIRCFPPKSTQ
-187 RILYISEYP
+187 YFPEYA
-196 GFSFVKSKEG
+196 GFSFIEQSEN
-206 STLVQFCCNR
+206 STSIRFDCNR
-216 NQFGMNPLKHCSPY
+216 KCFDMKLLKHCSPY

-273 FFREEKYSTERIL
+273 FFRKEKYSMERIL

-353 HILTEN
+353 YILTEN
-359 DSMDCQPHNLAI
+359 DNMDCQPHNLAI

-399 KEEEAEMCDDLNYLI
+399 TKEEAEMCDDLNYLVNFI
-414 NTIASYICKNYEL
+414 ISCICKSYTVLPGAFQDE
-427 FRDRF
+427 FHE
-432 KQNFIDIF
+432 QIDLYT
-440 NSEFEQY
+440 S
-447 SPYFQGK
+447 YFQGK
-454 SKEIITA
+454 SKEMIAA
-461 GALLDTVYFCVID
+461 GALLDTVYSCMIAYF
-474 CILDFD
+474 LEFD
-480 SQPIAPLIYSI
+480 SQPITMLIRSV
-491 LYDSQT
+491 LSDSQT

-507 EHFIAALND
+507 EQFIAALND

-644 ENRIGGVSYQVFDEK
+644 ENCIGGISYQVFDEK

-716 GETAEKKVQAYIAE
+716 GETAEKEVQAYIAE

-788 IQKGNVDMTS
+788 IQNGNVDMAS

-914 TQFLPKSAQVREIM
+914 TQFLPKSTQVREIM

-1013 KRCNFP
+1013 KRCNFS

>member
-1 MNGSPNMQITPD
+1 MNGMYGMSTAEQLIAVNHMQVAANHAVPSGAMPFQEVLRVYGEDQITD
-13 VNQALANANIPLSP
+13 VGI
-27 ALTQYFQQNVTP
+27 
-39 YLDQLQYQMYQTQ
+39 
-52 VSLQDT
+52 
-58 LQFFVNQ
+58 
-65 NRCQL
+65 
-70 AEIDRLKQV
+70 
-79 RQTMPRMF
+79 
-87 CERQIDGYGVCI
+87 CI
-99 DHGNQ
+99 DYEKRKIKRI
-104 TLVGK
+104 GK
-109 LRIRSVH
+109 LRIHSVC

-123 GYRKELLYVL
+123 GQRKEFLYVS
-133 YSSMDDNIHSAVVPR
+133 YSSMDDSTHLAVVPC

-174 DYVAHCINNFAQK
+174 DYIAYCIRCFPPKSTQ
-187 RILYISEYP
+187 YFPEYA
-196 GFSFVKSKEG
+196 GFSFIEQSEN
-206 STLVQFCCNR
+206 STFIRFDCNR
-216 NQFGMNPLKHCSPY
+216 KCFDMKLLKHCSPY
-230 FTKKVLPST
+230 FTKKVLPHIQ
-239 KDRPLGIKGI
+239 DRPLGIKGI

-266 LCGLLSS
+266 ICGLLSS
-273 FFREEKYSTERIL
+273 FFREEKYSMERIL

-359 DSMDCQPHNLAI
+359 DNMDCQPHNLAI

-399 KEEEAEMCDDLNYLI
+399 TEEEAEMCDDLNYLVNI
-414 NTIASYICKNYEL
+414 IISRICKSYTVL
-427 FRDRF
+427 PGSFRDEF
-432 KQNFIDIF
+432 HEQIDLYT
-440 NSEFEQY
+440 S
-447 SPYFQGK
+447 YFQGK
-454 SKEIITA
+454 SKEIIAA
-461 GALLDTVYFCVID
+461 GALLDTVYFCVIN
-474 CILDFD
+474 CILNFD
-480 SQPIAPLIYSI
+480 SQPITPLIYSI
-491 LYDSQT
+491 LYNSQT

-507 EHFIAALND
+507 EQFIAALND
-516 AIRSGKLKILQHSKE
+516 AIRSGKLKILRHSKE

-716 GETAEKKVQAYIAE
+716 GETAEKDVRAYIAE

-788 IQKGNVDMTS
+788 VQSGNVDMTS

-914 TQFLPKSAQVREIM
+914 TQFLPKSTQVREIM

-936 FPLDDRTAASAAKLL
+936 FPLDDRTAGSAAKLL

>member
-1 MNGSPNMQITPD
+1 MNGMYGMSTAEQLIAVNHMQVAANHAVPSGAMPFQEVLKVYGEDQITG
-13 VNQALANANIPLSP
+13 I
-27 ALTQYFQQNVTP
+27 
-39 YLDQLQYQMYQTQ
+39 
-52 VSLQDT
+52 
-58 LQFFVNQ
+58 
-65 NRCQL
+65 
-70 AEIDRLKQV
+70 
-79 RQTMPRMF
+79 
-87 CERQIDGYGVCI
+87 GGCI
-99 DHGNQ
+99 DYEKRKIKRI
-104 TLVGK
+104 GK
-109 LRIRSVH
+109 LRIHSVC

-123 GYRKELLYVL
+123 GQQKEFLYVS
-133 YSSMDDNIHSAVVPR
+133 YSSTDDNIHSAVVPR

-161 SFQWVCKS
+161 SFQWMCKS

-174 DYVAHCINNFAQK
+174 DYIAYCIHRFPPKSTQ
-187 RILYISEYP
+187 YFPEYA
-196 GFSFVKSKEG
+196 GFSFIEQSEN
-206 STLVQFCCNR
+206 STSIRFDCNR
-216 NQFGMNPLKHCSPY
+216 KCFDMKLLKHCSPY
-230 FTKKVLPST
+230 FTKKVLPSI

-273 FFREEKYSTERIL
+273 FFREEKYSMERIL

-297 FATLLMQIF
+297 FATILMQIF
-306 NRGTKPLTLCSNKSA
+306 NRGTKPLTLCSDKRA

-391 ENFAPAMT
+391 ENFALAMT
-399 KEEEAEMCDDLNYLI
+399 KEEEAEMCDDLNYLVNI
-414 NTIASYICKNYEL
+414 IISRICKSYTVL
-427 FRDRF
+427 PGSFRDEF
-432 KQNFIDIF
+432 HEQIDLYT
-440 NSEFEQY
+440 S
-447 SPYFQGK
+447 YFQGK
-454 SKEIITA
+454 SKEMIAA
-461 GALLDTVYFCVID
+461 GALLDSVYSCMIACF
-474 CILDFD
+474 LEFN
-480 SQPIAPLIYSI
+480 SQPITMLIRSV
-491 LYDSQT
+491 LSDSQT

-507 EHFIAALND
+507 EQFIAALND
-516 AIRSGKLKILQHSKE
+516 AIRSGKLKILRHSKE
-531 MDFQEGT
+531 MNFQEGT

-716 GETAEKKVQAYIAE
+716 GETAEKDVRAYIAE

-788 IQKGNVDMTS
+788 VQSGNVDMAS

-951 NIDPQALTLL
+951 QVDSKELTLL

-998 KLHKRPFIDVPCFDE
+998 KSSRHFFIDVPCFDE

>member
-1 MNGSPNMQITPD
+1 MNGMYGMSTAEQLIAINHMQVAANHAVPGGAMPFQEVLRVYGEDQIT
-13 VNQALANANIPLSP
+13 
-27 ALTQYFQQNVTP
+27 
-39 YLDQLQYQMYQTQ
+39 
-52 VSLQDT
+52 
-58 LQFFVNQ
+58 
-65 NRCQL
+65 
-70 AEIDRLKQV
+70 
-79 RQTMPRMF
+79 
-87 CERQIDGYGVCI
+87 GVGSCI
-99 DHGNQ
+99 DQ
-104 TLVGK
+104 EKRKIKRIGK
-109 LRIRSVH
+109 LRIHSIH

-123 GYRKELLYVL
+123 GQRKEFLYVS
-133 YSSMDDNIHSAVVPR
+133 YSSMDDSTHLAVVPC

-161 SFQWVCKS
+161 SFQWMCKS

-174 DYVAHCINNFAQK
+174 DYIAYCIRCFPPKSTQ
-187 RILYISEYP
+187 YFPEYA
-196 GFSFVKSKEG
+196 GFSFIEQSEN
-206 STLVQFCCNR
+206 STSIRFDCNR
-216 NQFGMNPLKHCSPY
+216 KCFDMKLLKHCSPY

-273 FFREEKYSTERIL
+273 FFRKEKYSMERIL

-353 HILTEN
+353 YILTEN
-359 DSMDCQPHNLAI
+359 DNMDCQPHNLAI

-399 KEEEAEMCDDLNYLI
+399 TKEEAEMCDDLNYLVNFI
-414 NTIASYICKNYEL
+414 ISCICKSYTVLPGAFQDE
-427 FRDRF
+427 FHE
-432 KQNFIDIF
+432 QIDLYT
-440 NSEFEQY
+440 S
-447 SPYFQGK
+447 YFQGK
-454 SKEIITA
+454 SKEMIAA
-461 GALLDTVYFCVID
+461 GALLDTVYSCMIAYF
-474 CILDFD
+474 LEFD
-480 SQPIAPLIYSI
+480 SQPITMLIRSV
-491 LYDSQT
+491 LSDSQT

-507 EHFIAALND
+507 EQFIAALND
-516 AIRSGKLKILQHSKE
+516 AIRSGKLKILRHSKE

-547 LILEESAIENVLIPS
+547 LILEESAMENVLIPS

-716 GETAEKKVQAYIAE
+716 GETAEQDVRAYIAE

-788 IQKGNVDMTS
+788 IQKGNVDMAS

-844 IISTKAVRS
+844 I
-853 NGGSGL
+853 
-859 IDMLLMSLYYY
+859 
-870 QQAHGEKQLS
+870 
-880 VFIDEIRTQNLSTK
+880 
-894 GPIAKIL
+894 
-901 TESRKNRMSLNFA
+901 
-914 TQFLPKSAQVREIM
+914 
-928 DNAAIHAF
+928 
-936 FPLDDRTAASAAKLL
+936 
-951 NIDPQALTLL
+951 
-961 ETGECY
+961 
-967 IKGTFYNQNRQ
+967 
-978 KAIPGILHGTTYRNF
+978 
-993 KKAKP
+993 KK
-998 KLHKRPFIDVPCFDE
+998 H
-1013 KRCNFP
+1013 
-1019 PAKN
+1019 

>member
-1 MNGSPNMQITPD
+1 MNGMYGMSTAEQLIAINHMQVAANHAVPSGAMPFQEVLRVYGEDQIT
-13 VNQALANANIPLSP
+13 
-27 ALTQYFQQNVTP
+27 
-39 YLDQLQYQMYQTQ
+39 
-52 VSLQDT
+52 
-58 LQFFVNQ
+58 
-65 NRCQL
+65 
-70 AEIDRLKQV
+70 
-79 RQTMPRMF
+79 
-87 CERQIDGYGVCI
+87 GVGSCI
-99 DHGNQ
+99 DYEKRKIKRI
-104 TLVGK
+104 GK
-109 LRIRSVH
+109 LRIHSIH

-123 GYRKELLYVL
+123 GQRKEFLYVS
-133 YSSMDDNIHSAVVPR
+133 YSSMDDSTHLAVVPC
-148 DKLASKNL
+148 DKLAIKNL

-161 SFQWVCKS
+161 AFQWVCKS

-174 DYVAHCINNFAQK
+174 DYIAYCIHCFLPKSTQ
-187 RILYISEYP
+187 YFPEYA
-196 GFSFVKSKEG
+196 GFSFIEQSEN
-206 STLVQFCCNR
+206 STFIRFDCNR
-216 NQFGMNPLKHCSPY
+216 KCFDMKLLKHCSPY

-273 FFREEKYSTERIL
+273 FFRKEKYSMERIL

-359 DSMDCQPHNLAI
+359 DNMDCQPHNLAI

-399 KEEEAEMCDDLNYLI
+399 TEEEAEMCDDLNYLVNI
-414 NTIASYICKNYEL
+414 IISRICKSYTVL
-427 FRDRF
+427 PGSFRDEF
-432 KQNFIDIF
+432 HEQIDLYT
-440 NSEFEQY
+440 S
-447 SPYFQGK
+447 YFQGK
-454 SKEIITA
+454 SKEIIAA
-461 GALLDTVYFCVID
+461 GALLDTVYFCVIN
-474 CILDFD
+474 CILEFD
-480 SQPIAPLIYSI
+480 SQPITPLIYSI

-507 EHFIAALND
+507 EQFIAALND
-516 AIRSGKLKILQHSKE
+516 AIRSGKLKILRHSKE

-547 LILEESAIENVLIPS
+547 LILEESAMENVLIPS

-584 TKKNRYPLVVYS
+584 TKKNRYPLMVYS
-596 HHRSLRPALI
+596 NHRSLRPALI

-644 ENRIGGVSYQVFDEK
+644 ENCIGGVSYQVFDEK

-716 GETAEKKVQAYIAE
+716 GETAEQDVRAYIAK

-788 IQKGNVDMTS
+788 IQNGNVDMAS

-914 TQFLPKSAQVREIM
+914 TQFLPKSTQVREIM

>member
-1 MNGSPNMQITPD
+1 MNGMYGMSTAEQLIAINHMQVAANHAVPSGAIPFQEVLRVYGEDQIT
-13 VNQALANANIPLSP
+13 
-27 ALTQYFQQNVTP
+27 
-39 YLDQLQYQMYQTQ
+39 
-52 VSLQDT
+52 
-58 LQFFVNQ
+58 
-65 NRCQL
+65 
-70 AEIDRLKQV
+70 
-79 RQTMPRMF
+79 
-87 CERQIDGYGVCI
+87 GVGSCI
-99 DHGNQ
+99 DYEKRKIKRI
-104 TLVGK
+104 GK
-109 LRIRSVH
+109 LRIHNVC

-123 GYRKELLYVL
+123 GQRKEFLYVS
-133 YSSMDDNIHSAVVPR
+133 YSSMDDSTHLAVVPC

-161 SFQWVCKS
+161 SFQWMCKS

-174 DYVAHCINNFAQK
+174 DYIAYCIRCFPPKSTQ
-187 RILYISEYP
+187 YFPEYA
-196 GFSFVKSKEG
+196 GFSFIEQSEN
-206 STLVQFCCNR
+206 STSIRFDCNR
-216 NQFGMNPLKHCSPY
+216 KCFDMKLRKHCSPY
-230 FTKKVLPST
+230 FTKKVLPSI

-273 FFREEKYSTERIL
+273 FFREEKYSMERIL

-359 DSMDCQPHNLAI
+359 DNMDCQPHNLAI

-399 KEEEAEMCDDLNYLI
+399 TEEEAEMCDDLNYLVNI
-414 NTIASYICKNYEL
+414 IISRICKSYTVL
-427 FRDRF
+427 PGSFRDEF
-432 KQNFIDIF
+432 HEQIDLYT
-440 NSEFEQY
+440 S
-447 SPYFQGK
+447 YFQGK
-454 SKEIITA
+454 SKEMIAA
-461 GALLDTVYFCVID
+461 GALLDTVYSCMIAYF
-474 CILDFD
+474 LEFD
-480 SQPIAPLIYSI
+480 SQPITMLIRSV
-491 LYDSQT
+491 LSDSQT

-507 EHFIAALND
+507 EQFIAALND
-516 AIRSGKLKILQHSKE
+516 AIRSGKLKILRHSKE

-596 HHRSLRPALI
+596 NHRSLRPALI

-716 GETAEKKVQAYIAE
+716 GETAEKDVRAYIAE

-750 DSGNGE
+750 GSGNLE

-788 IQKGNVDMTS
+788 IQNGNVDMAS

-834 ELIEESKDII
+834 KLIEESKDII

-914 TQFLPKSAQVREIM
+914 TQFLPKSTQVREIM

-951 NIDPQALTLL
+951 QVDSKELTLL

-993 KKAKP
+993 KKSKP
-998 KLHKRPFIDVPCFDE
+998 ESSSHSFIDVPCFDE

>member
-1 MNGSPNMQITPD
+1 MNGMYGMSTAEQLIAVNHMQVAANHAVPSGAMPFQEVLRVYGEDQIT
-13 VNQALANANIPLSP
+13 
-27 ALTQYFQQNVTP
+27 
-39 YLDQLQYQMYQTQ
+39 
-52 VSLQDT
+52 
-58 LQFFVNQ
+58 
-65 NRCQL
+65 
-70 AEIDRLKQV
+70 
-79 RQTMPRMF
+79 
-87 CERQIDGYGVCI
+87 GVGSCI
-99 DHGNQ
+99 DYEKRKIKRI
-104 TLVGK
+104 GK
-109 LRIRSVH
+109 LRIHSIC

-133 YSSMDDNIHSAVVPR
+133 YFSTDDNIHSAVIPR

-161 SFQWVCKS
+161 SFQWMCKS

-174 DYVAHCINNFAQK
+174 DYIAHCIHCFPQK
-187 RILYISEYP
+187 STQYFPEYA
-196 GFSFVKSKEG
+196 GFSFIEQSEN
-206 STLVQFCCNR
+206 STFIRFDCNR
-216 NQFGMNPLKHCSPY
+216 KCFDMKLLKHCSPY

-273 FFREEKYSTERIL
+273 FFRKEKYSMERIL

-340 IIDDDKKRTEMLQ
+340 IIDDDKKR
-353 HILTEN
+353 
-359 DSMDCQPHNLAI
+359 
-371 FSTHAQYLLPPE
+371 
-383 KKICLTLP
+383 
-391 ENFAPAMT
+391 
-399 KEEEAEMCDDLNYLI
+399 
-414 NTIASYICKNYEL
+414 
-427 FRDRF
+427 
-432 KQNFIDIF
+432 
-440 NSEFEQY
+440 
-447 SPYFQGK
+447 
-454 SKEIITA
+454 A
-461 GALLDTVYFCVID
+461 GAVLNTVYFCVIN

-716 GETAEKKVQAYIAE
+716 GETAEQDVRAYIAE

-788 IQKGNVDMTS
+788 IQNGNVDMAS

-844 IISTKAVRS
+844 I
-853 NGGSGL
+853 
-859 IDMLLMSLYYY
+859 
-870 QQAHGEKQLS
+870 
-880 VFIDEIRTQNLSTK
+880 
-894 GPIAKIL
+894 
-901 TESRKNRMSLNFA
+901 
-914 TQFLPKSAQVREIM
+914 
-928 DNAAIHAF
+928 
-936 FPLDDRTAASAAKLL
+936 
-951 NIDPQALTLL
+951 
-961 ETGECY
+961 
-967 IKGTFYNQNRQ
+967 
-978 KAIPGILHGTTYRNF
+978 
-993 KKAKP
+993 KK
-998 KLHKRPFIDVPCFDE
+998 H
-1013 KRCNFP
+1013 
-1019 PAKN
+1019 

>member
-1 MNGSPNMQITPD
+1 MNGMYGMSTAEQLIAINHMQVAANHAVPSGAMPFQEVLRVYGEDQIT
-13 VNQALANANIPLSP
+13 
-27 ALTQYFQQNVTP
+27 
-39 YLDQLQYQMYQTQ
+39 
-52 VSLQDT
+52 
-58 LQFFVNQ
+58 
-65 NRCQL
+65 
-70 AEIDRLKQV
+70 
-79 RQTMPRMF
+79 
-87 CERQIDGYGVCI
+87 GVGSCI
-99 DHGNQ
+99 DYEKRKIKRI
-104 TLVGK
+104 GK
-109 LRIRSVH
+109 LRIHSIH

-123 GYRKELLYVL
+123 GQRKEFLYVS
-133 YSSMDDNIHSAVVPR
+133 YSSMDDSTHLAVVPC

-161 SFQWVCKS
+161 SFQWMCKS

-174 DYVAHCINNFAQK
+174 DYIAYCIRCFSPQSTQ
-187 RILYISEYP
+187 YFPEYA
-196 GFSFVKSKEG
+196 GFSFIEQSEN
-206 STLVQFCCNR
+206 STFIRFDCNR
-216 NQFGMNPLKHCSPY
+216 KCFDMKLLKHCSPY

-273 FFREEKYSTERIL
+273 FFREEKYSMERIL

-359 DSMDCQPHNLAI
+359 DNMDCQPHNLAI

-391 ENFAPAMT
+391 KNFAPAMT
-399 KEEEAEMCDDLNYLI
+399 TEEEAEMCDDLNYLVNI
-414 NTIASYICKNYEL
+414 IISRICKSYTVL
-427 FRDRF
+427 PGSFRDEF
-432 KQNFIDIF
+432 HEQIDLYT
-440 NSEFEQY
+440 S
-447 SPYFQGK
+447 YFQGK

-461 GALLDTVYFCVID
+461 SALLDTVYSCMIACF
-474 CILDFD
+474 LEFD
-480 SQPIAPLIYSI
+480 SQPITMLIRSV
-491 LYDSQT
+491 LSDSQT

-516 AIRSGKLKILQHSKE
+516 AIRSGKLKILRHSKE

-547 LILEESAIENVLIPS
+547 LILEESAMENVLIPS

-629 WYSTAPAPEHFIPLT
+629 WYSTAPVPEHFIPLT

>member
-1 MNGSPNMQITPD
+1 MNGMYGMSTAEQLIAINHMQVAANHAVPSGAMPFQEVLRVYGEDQIT
-13 VNQALANANIPLSP
+13 
-27 ALTQYFQQNVTP
+27 
-39 YLDQLQYQMYQTQ
+39 
-52 VSLQDT
+52 
-58 LQFFVNQ
+58 
-65 NRCQL
+65 
-70 AEIDRLKQV
+70 
-79 RQTMPRMF
+79 
-87 CERQIDGYGVCI
+87 GVGSCI
-99 DHGNQ
+99 DQ
-104 TLVGK
+104 EKRKIKRIGK
-109 LRIRSVH
+109 LRIHSIH

-123 GYRKELLYVL
+123 GQRKEFLYVS
-133 YSSMDDNIHSAVVPR
+133 YSSMDDSTHLAVVPC

-161 SFQWVCKS
+161 SFQWMCKS

-174 DYVAHCINNFAQK
+174 DYIAYCIRCFPPKSTQ
-187 RILYISEYP
+187 YFPEYA
-196 GFSFVKSKEG
+196 GFSFIEQSEN
-206 STLVQFCCNR
+206 STSIRFDCNR
-216 NQFGMNPLKHCSPY
+216 KCFDMKLLKHCSPY

-273 FFREEKYSTERIL
+273 FFRKEKYSMERIL

-353 HILTEN
+353 YILTEN
-359 DSMDCQPHNLAI
+359 DNMDCQPHNLAI

-399 KEEEAEMCDDLNYLI
+399 TKEEAEMCDDLNYLVNFI
-414 NTIASYICKNYEL
+414 ISCICKSYTVLPGAFQDE
-427 FRDRF
+427 FHE
-432 KQNFIDIF
+432 QIDLYT
-440 NSEFEQY
+440 S
-447 SPYFQGK
+447 YFQGK
-454 SKEIITA
+454 SKEMIAA
-461 GALLDTVYFCVID
+461 GALLDTVYSCMIAYF
-474 CILDFD
+474 LEFD
-480 SQPIAPLIYSI
+480 SQPITMLIRSV
-491 LYDSQT
+491 LSDSQT

-507 EHFIAALND
+507 EQFIAALND

-644 ENRIGGVSYQVFDEK
+644 ENCIGGISYQVFDEK

-694 IVFDT
+694 IVFDN

-716 GETAEKKVQAYIAE
+716 GETAEKEVQAYIAE

-788 IQKGNVDMTS
+788 IQNGNVDMAS

-844 IISTKAVRS
+844 I
-853 NGGSGL
+853 
-859 IDMLLMSLYYY
+859 
-870 QQAHGEKQLS
+870 
-880 VFIDEIRTQNLSTK
+880 
-894 GPIAKIL
+894 
-901 TESRKNRMSLNFA
+901 
-914 TQFLPKSAQVREIM
+914 
-928 DNAAIHAF
+928 
-936 FPLDDRTAASAAKLL
+936 
-951 NIDPQALTLL
+951 
-961 ETGECY
+961 
-967 IKGTFYNQNRQ
+967 
-978 KAIPGILHGTTYRNF
+978 
-993 KKAKP
+993 KK
-998 KLHKRPFIDVPCFDE
+998 H
-1013 KRCNFP
+1013 
-1019 PAKN
+1019 

>member
-1 MNGSPNMQITPD
+1 MNGMYGMSTAEQLIAINHMQVAANHAVPSGAMPFQEVLRVYGEDQITS
-13 VNQALANANIPLSP
+13 VGS
-27 ALTQYFQQNVTP
+27 
-39 YLDQLQYQMYQTQ
+39 
-52 VSLQDT
+52 
-58 LQFFVNQ
+58 
-65 NRCQL
+65 
-70 AEIDRLKQV
+70 
-79 RQTMPRMF
+79 
-87 CERQIDGYGVCI
+87 CI
-99 DHGNQ
+99 DYEKRKIKRI
-104 TLVGK
+104 GK
-109 LRIRSVH
+109 LRIHSIH

-123 GYRKELLYVL
+123 GQRKEFLYVS
-133 YSSMDDNIHSAVVPR
+133 YSSMDDSTHLAVVPC

-161 SFQWVCKS
+161 AFQWVCKS

-174 DYVAHCINNFAQK
+174 DYIAYCIHCFLPKSTQ
-187 RILYISEYP
+187 YFPEYA
-196 GFSFVKSKEG
+196 GFSFIEQSEN
-206 STLVQFCCNR
+206 STFIRFDCNR
-216 NQFGMNPLKHCSPY
+216 KCFDMKLLKHCSPY

-273 FFREEKYSTERIL
+273 FFRKEKYSMERIL

-359 DSMDCQPHNLAI
+359 DNMDCQPHNLAI

-399 KEEEAEMCDDLNYLI
+399 TEEEAEMCDDLNYLVNI
-414 NTIASYICKNYEL
+414 IISRICKSYTVL
-427 FRDRF
+427 PGSFRDEF
-432 KQNFIDIF
+432 HEQIDLYT
-440 NSEFEQY
+440 S
-447 SPYFQGK
+447 YFQGK
-454 SKEIITA
+454 SKEIIAA
-461 GALLDTVYFCVID
+461 GALLDTVYFCVIN
-474 CILDFD
+474 CILEFD
-480 SQPIAPLIYSI
+480 SQPITPLIYSI

-507 EHFIAALND
+507 EQFIAALND
-516 AIRSGKLKILQHSKE
+516 AIRSGKLKILRHSKE

-547 LILEESAIENVLIPS
+547 LILEESAMENVLIPS

-584 TKKNRYPLVVYS
+584 TKKNRYPLMVYS
-596 HHRSLRPALI
+596 NHRSLRPALI

-644 ENRIGGVSYQVFDEK
+644 ENCIGGVSYQVFDEK

-716 GETAEKKVQAYIAE
+716 GETAEQDVRAYIAK

-788 IQKGNVDMTS
+788 IQNGNVDMAS

-914 TQFLPKSAQVREIM
+914 TQFLPKSTQVREIM

>member
-1 MNGSPNMQITPD
+1 MNGMYGMSTAEQLIAINHMQVAANHAVPSGAMPFQEVLRVYGEDQIT
-13 VNQALANANIPLSP
+13 
-27 ALTQYFQQNVTP
+27 
-39 YLDQLQYQMYQTQ
+39 
-52 VSLQDT
+52 
-58 LQFFVNQ
+58 
-65 NRCQL
+65 
-70 AEIDRLKQV
+70 
-79 RQTMPRMF
+79 
-87 CERQIDGYGVCI
+87 GVGSCI
-99 DHGNQ
+99 DQ
-104 TLVGK
+104 EKRKIKRIGK
-109 LRIRSVH
+109 LRIHSIH

-133 YSSMDDNIHSAVVPR
+133 YFSTDDNIHSAVVPR

-161 SFQWVCKS
+161 FFQWVCKS

-216 NQFGMNPLKHCSPY
+216 NQFGMNLLKHCSPY

-273 FFREEKYSTERIL
+273 FFREEKYSMERIL

-321 VKTELL
+321 VKKELL

-353 HILTEN
+353 YILTEN
-359 DSMDCQPHNLAI
+359 DNMDCQPHNLAI

-399 KEEEAEMCDDLNYLI
+399 KEEEAEMCEDLNYLVNI
-414 NTIASYICKNYEL
+414 IISRICKSYTVL
-427 FRDRF
+427 PGSFRDEF
-432 KQNFIDIF
+432 HEQIDLYT
-440 NSEFEQY
+440 S
-447 SPYFQGK
+447 YFQGK
-454 SKEIITA
+454 SKEIIAA
-461 GALLDTVYFCVID
+461 GALLDTVYFCVIN
-474 CILDFD
+474 CILNFD
-480 SQPIAPLIYSI
+480 SQPITPLIYSI
-491 LYDSQT
+491 LYNSQT

-507 EHFIAALND
+507 EQFIAALND
-516 AIRSGKLKILQHSKE
+516 AIRSGKLKILRHSKE

-538 NQLIVKDKL
+538 NQLIVKNKL

-644 ENRIGGVSYQVFDEK
+644 ENHIGGVSYQVFDEK

-716 GETAEKKVQAYIAE
+716 GETAEKDVRAYIAK

-750 DSGNGE
+750 DSGNWE

-788 IQKGNVDMTS
+788 IQNGNVDMAS

-844 IISTKAVRS
+844 I
-853 NGGSGL
+853 
-859 IDMLLMSLYYY
+859 
-870 QQAHGEKQLS
+870 
-880 VFIDEIRTQNLSTK
+880 
-894 GPIAKIL
+894 
-901 TESRKNRMSLNFA
+901 
-914 TQFLPKSAQVREIM
+914 
-928 DNAAIHAF
+928 
-936 FPLDDRTAASAAKLL
+936 
-951 NIDPQALTLL
+951 
-961 ETGECY
+961 
-967 IKGTFYNQNRQ
+967 
-978 KAIPGILHGTTYRNF
+978 
-993 KKAKP
+993 KK
-998 KLHKRPFIDVPCFDE
+998 H
-1013 KRCNFP
+1013 
-1019 PAKN
+1019 

>member
-1 MNGSPNMQITPD
+1 
-13 VNQALANANIPLSP
+13 
-27 ALTQYFQQNVTP
+27 
-39 YLDQLQYQMYQTQ
+39 
-52 VSLQDT
+52 
-58 LQFFVNQ
+58 
-65 NRCQL
+65 
-70 AEIDRLKQV
+70 
-79 RQTMPRMF
+79 
-87 CERQIDGYGVCI
+87 
-99 DHGNQ
+99 
-104 TLVGK
+104 
-109 LRIRSVH
+109 
-116 HCYIDKD
+116 
-123 GYRKELLYVL
+123 
-133 YSSMDDNIHSAVVPR
+133 MDDSTHLAVVPC

-161 SFQWVCKS
+161 AFQWVCKS

-174 DYVAHCINNFAQK
+174 DYIAYCIHCFLPKSTQ
-187 RILYISEYP
+187 YFPEYA
-196 GFSFVKSKEG
+196 GFSFIEQSEN
-206 STLVQFCCNR
+206 STFIRFDCNR
-216 NQFGMNPLKHCSPY
+216 KCFDMKLLKHCSPY

-273 FFREEKYSTERIL
+273 FFRKEKYSMERIL

-359 DSMDCQPHNLAI
+359 DNMDCQPHNLAI

-399 KEEEAEMCDDLNYLI
+399 TEEEAEMCDDLNYLVNI
-414 NTIASYICKNYEL
+414 IISRICKSYTVL
-427 FRDRF
+427 PGSFRDEF
-432 KQNFIDIF
+432 HEQIDLYT
-440 NSEFEQY
+440 S
-447 SPYFQGK
+447 YFQGK
-454 SKEIITA
+454 SKEIIAA
-461 GALLDTVYFCVID
+461 GALLDTVYFCVIN
-474 CILDFD
+474 CILEFD
-480 SQPIAPLIYSI
+480 SQPITPLIYSI

-507 EHFIAALND
+507 EQFIAALND
-516 AIRSGKLKILQHSKE
+516 AIRSGKLKVLRHSKE

-547 LILEESAIENVLIPS
+547 LILEESAMENVLIPS

-584 TKKNRYPLVVYS
+584 TKKNRYPLMVYS
-596 HHRSLRPALI
+596 NHRSLRPALI

-644 ENRIGGVSYQVFDEK
+644 ENCIGGVSYQVFDEK

-716 GETAEKKVQAYIAE
+716 GETAEQDVRAYIAK

-788 IQKGNVDMTS
+788 IQNGNVDMAS

-914 TQFLPKSAQVREIM
+914 TQFLPKSTQVREIM

>member
-1 MNGSPNMQITPD
+1 
-13 VNQALANANIPLSP
+13 
-27 ALTQYFQQNVTP
+27 
-39 YLDQLQYQMYQTQ
+39 
-52 VSLQDT
+52 
-58 LQFFVNQ
+58 
-65 NRCQL
+65 
-70 AEIDRLKQV
+70 
-79 RQTMPRMF
+79 
-87 CERQIDGYGVCI
+87 
-99 DHGNQ
+99 
-104 TLVGK
+104 
-109 LRIRSVH
+109 
-116 HCYIDKD
+116 
-123 GYRKELLYVL
+123 
-133 YSSMDDNIHSAVVPR
+133 MDDSTHLAVVPC

-161 SFQWVCKS
+161 SFQWMCKS

-174 DYVAHCINNFAQK
+174 DYIAYCIRCFPPKSTQ
-187 RILYISEYP
+187 YFPEYA
-196 GFSFVKSKEG
+196 GFSFIEQSEN
-206 STLVQFCCNR
+206 STFIQFDCNR
-216 NQFGMNPLKHCSPY
+216 KCFDMKLLKHCSPY
-230 FTKKVLPST
+230 FTKKVLPSIR
-239 KDRPLGIKGI
+239 DRPLGIKGI

-273 FFREEKYSTERIL
+273 FFRKEKYSMERIL

-340 IIDDDKKRTEMLQ
+340 IIDDDKKR
-353 HILTEN
+353 
-359 DSMDCQPHNLAI
+359 
-371 FSTHAQYLLPPE
+371 
-383 KKICLTLP
+383 
-391 ENFAPAMT
+391 
-399 KEEEAEMCDDLNYLI
+399 
-414 NTIASYICKNYEL
+414 
-427 FRDRF
+427 
-432 KQNFIDIF
+432 
-440 NSEFEQY
+440 
-447 SPYFQGK
+447 
-454 SKEIITA
+454 A

-507 EHFIAALND
+507 EQFIAALND
-516 AIRSGKLKILQHSKE
+516 AIRSGKLKILRHSKE

-606 ALKSDRI
+606 ALKNARI

-716 GETAEKKVQAYIAE
+716 GETAEKDVRAYIAE

-776 QQAAVHAAISDM
+776 QQATVHAAISDM
-788 IQKGNVDMTS
+788 IQNGNVDMTS

-844 IISTKAVRS
+844 I
-853 NGGSGL
+853 
-859 IDMLLMSLYYY
+859 
-870 QQAHGEKQLS
+870 
-880 VFIDEIRTQNLSTK
+880 
-894 GPIAKIL
+894 
-901 TESRKNRMSLNFA
+901 
-914 TQFLPKSAQVREIM
+914 
-928 DNAAIHAF
+928 
-936 FPLDDRTAASAAKLL
+936 
-951 NIDPQALTLL
+951 
-961 ETGECY
+961 
-967 IKGTFYNQNRQ
+967 
-978 KAIPGILHGTTYRNF
+978 
-993 KKAKP
+993 KK
-998 KLHKRPFIDVPCFDE
+998 H
-1013 KRCNFP
+1013 
-1019 PAKN
+1019 

>member
-1 MNGSPNMQITPD
+1 
-13 VNQALANANIPLSP
+13 
-27 ALTQYFQQNVTP
+27 
-39 YLDQLQYQMYQTQ
+39 
-52 VSLQDT
+52 
-58 LQFFVNQ
+58 
-65 NRCQL
+65 
-70 AEIDRLKQV
+70 
-79 RQTMPRMF
+79 
-87 CERQIDGYGVCI
+87 
-99 DHGNQ
+99 
-104 TLVGK
+104 
-109 LRIRSVH
+109 
-116 HCYIDKD
+116 
-123 GYRKELLYVL
+123 
-133 YSSMDDNIHSAVVPR
+133 MDDSTHLAVVPC

-161 SFQWVCKS
+161 SFQWMCKS

-174 DYVAHCINNFAQK
+174 DYIAYCIRCFPPKSTQ
-187 RILYISEYP
+187 YFPEYA
-196 GFSFVKSKEG
+196 GFSFIEQSEN
-206 STLVQFCCNR
+206 STSIRFDCNR
-216 NQFGMNPLKHCSPY
+216 KCFDMKLRKHCSPY
-230 FTKKVLPST
+230 FTKKVLPSI

-273 FFREEKYSTERIL
+273 FFREEKYSMERIL

-359 DSMDCQPHNLAI
+359 DNMDCQPHNLAI

-399 KEEEAEMCDDLNYLI
+399 TEEEAEMCDDLNYLVNI
-414 NTIASYICKNYEL
+414 IISRICKSYTVL
-427 FRDRF
+427 PGSFRDEF
-432 KQNFIDIF
+432 HEQIDLYT
-440 NSEFEQY
+440 S
-447 SPYFQGK
+447 YFQGK
-454 SKEIITA
+454 SKEMIAA
-461 GALLDTVYFCVID
+461 GALLDTVYSCMIAYF
-474 CILDFD
+474 LEFD
-480 SQPIAPLIYSI
+480 SQPITMLIRSV
-491 LYDSQT
+491 LSDSQT

-507 EHFIAALND
+507 EQFIAALND
-516 AIRSGKLKILQHSKE
+516 AIRSGKLKILRHSKE

-596 HHRSLRPALI
+596 NHRSLRPALI

-716 GETAEKKVQAYIAE
+716 GETAEQDVRAYIAE

-750 DSGNGE
+750 DSGNEE

-788 IQKGNVDMTS
+788 IQKGNVDMAS

-834 ELIEESKDII
+834 ELIEESKNII

-914 TQFLPKSAQVREIM
+914 TQFLPKSTQVREIM

-951 NIDPQALTLL
+951 QVDSKELTLL

-978 KAIPGILHGTTYRNF
+978 KAVPGILHGTTYRNF

-998 KLHKRPFIDVPCFDE
+998 KLHKRPLIDVPCFDE
-1013 KRCNFP
+1013 KRCNFS